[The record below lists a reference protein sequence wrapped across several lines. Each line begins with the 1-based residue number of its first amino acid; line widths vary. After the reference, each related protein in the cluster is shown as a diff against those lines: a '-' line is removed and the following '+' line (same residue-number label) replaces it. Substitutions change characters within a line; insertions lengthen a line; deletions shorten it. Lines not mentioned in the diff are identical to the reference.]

1 MLSCLLYNHECV
13 LLLEHQPKS
22 NTFFMNAQDIKT
34 VKLVINSDQAQQKL
48 DDINK
53 KLETARQKRA
63 EAFERGDGKAL
74 QTYTREIKILE
85 RQAERMQSRAQT
97 VEKVLKNLDK
107 ATPKELKKTIKEL
120 NRELENGNVERGSE
134 QWKTLTRTLAKA
146 RAELDKI
153 NSEMKVA
160 KENEETGLAAFGK
173 KWVGITNIVNTVSQA
188 FESAL
193 DSMQGYV
200 EEFAEM
206 DEHLANVTKYT
217 GMSREEVEELNE
229 AFKRMD
235 TRTSRAALNDLAA
248 DAGRLG
254 IQSKQQVLDFV
265 DAANVLNVALGED
278 LGEDAV
284 KNIGKLAQLFGDSES
299 MGLKQAM
306 LATGSTINELAQS
319 SSANEGYIM
328 DFTARLSGM
337 ARQAGMTQAQV
348 MGLAS
353 VMDQSMVNAE
363 EGSTALNRLIQ
374 ELYTKPAQM
383 AKAVGLD
390 VKKFTTLVKQDA
402 NAALLEFASAAQKLG
417 GMDAL
422 APRMA
427 ELQLTGVGVT
437 KVITSLANNLELVR
451 NTQLQATEAFSQ
463 ADSVQKEYD
472 KANNTTQAQ
481 LEKSKQ
487 KLADLRTELGEK
499 LMPVFTTA
507 TNGLTAFLQ
516 ALMAVGTYAAKN
528 IGAVSSLAFSI
539 ATYTA
544 VAKAGTIAETA
555 KNTAIALGTRIAAT
569 ARAAGLMLT
578 ASYAKLTGNAV
589 LLRAAQMKLNATMLA
604 NPYAA
609 VLAAVVAVIGAV
621 YLLASRTKELT
632 REQRLQKEIQADNLE
647 LEKQGTE
654 ATAKTQN
661 KIKLLT
667 AIVHDNTRSLA
678 ERKKA
683 INALQQIAPQYQA
696 EINEEGRITRE
707 NTKALTDYIEQLKKK
722 AIAQAAIAKT
732 DELTG
737 QLLDL
742 EMSRDRRRNA
752 VSIRKKRLN
761 DFIANNPELKH
772 FAGMSAENILR
783 QNTPGTFTPYGT
795 SLQMPG
801 TFQELHKLAVQLKEA
816 EGWVDEQTQNIAD
829 VNKRIQTVN
838 KKAHEMGATVET
850 ITNKTVID
858 EPVVNTSGDSG
869 TAGTDTNHTNNTP
882 SKADALK
889 NNAERDLLMA
899 EVDYKIGLTIYA
911 EYQKKKY
918 DIELKLATDL
928 RDLHQK
934 NSTEWLKA
942 EKQRLEVEA
951 DYKQEAHKQNL
962 STLEAAKTKEEAA
975 LKNQYIAGKISL
987 ENYEQQKT
995 EITLKHLALR
1005 IEAERKQGADKK
1017 LLQELEQQYDELQ
1030 NADKLQ
1036 RQNEFW
1042 QKVQQLQAEHLKKSA
1057 EEQQHTEESIANEAF
1072 KRGLLSEEEYQQA
1085 IQSIRDK
1092 YSKKQETGNTES
1104 ELGGTMDAMSTSL
1117 VRTFEAFARLDERI
1131 RSGKASWQDWAS
1143 VGVAALQTVSAVMS
1157 SVSQLYQA
1165 QQSAEEAKINA
1176 KYEAEIERAGKNSKK
1191 QKKLEEKKQAELAKV
1206 KSKYA
1211 KKQMVMELAQAV
1223 AQTAVAA
1230 INAYASASK
1239 VNWLLGPIAAS
1250 MALAAGSIQI
1260 AAIKKQ
1266 HEAQDQG
1273 YYEGGFTG
1281 GNHFRREAG
1290 VVHEGEFVANHQAV
1304 RNPAILPVLNLIDQ
1318 AQRTNRVASLTAA
1331 DVSRAIT
1338 APSISAS
1345 AVTAADNKPTV
1356 TVVDT
1361 AQPRTAEALEK
1372 LTAQIDEGITAV
1384 VTIDGPNGFARQWKK
1399 YNKLVKL

>member
-1 MLSCLLYNHECV
+1 
-13 LLLEHQPKS
+13 
-22 NTFFMNAQDIKT
+22 MNAQDIKT

-63 EAFERGDGKAL
+63 EAFERGDAKAL
-74 QTYTREIKILE
+74 QTYTREVKNLE
-85 RQAERMQSRAQT
+85 RQAKRMQSRAQT

-107 ATPKELKKTIKEL
+107 ATPKELKETIKEI
-120 NRELENGNVERGSE
+120 NKELESGNVERGSD
-134 QWKTLTRTLAKA
+134 QWKTLTRALTEARTELNKISEETKA
-146 RAELDKI
+146 AEIGLDKWG
-153 NSEMKVA
+153 N
-160 KENEETGLAAFGK
+160 
-173 KWVGITNIVNTVSQA
+173 KWVGFSTIITYAKDILSNALNT
-188 FESAL
+188 
-193 DSMQGYV
+193 MQGYV

-374 ELYTKPAQM
+374 ELYTKPAEM

-451 NTQLQATEAFSQ
+451 NTQLQATEAFAQ

-516 ALMAVGTYAAKN
+516 TLMAVGTFTAQNIKSIGMLTLSVLSYTASIKICTAIETTKN
-528 IGAVSSLAFSI
+528 IAVSMFSR
-539 ATYTA
+539 A
-544 VAKAGTIAETA
+544 
-555 KNTAIALGTRIAAT
+555 AAT
-569 ARAAGLMLT
+569 VRAAGLMLT

-632 REQRLQKEIQADNLE
+632 REQRLQKEIQADSLE

-696 EINEEGRITRE
+696 EINEEGRIMRE

-752 VSIRKKRLN
+752 VSIRKVVIEVGYDK
-761 DFIANNPELKH
+761 ELSIH
-772 FAGMSAENILR
+772 PFA
-783 QNTPGTFTPYGT
+783 YGLT
-795 SLQMPG
+795 
-801 TFQELHKLAVQLKEA
+801 EAVQ
-816 EGWVDEQTQNIAD
+816 
-829 VNKRIQTVN
+829 
-838 KKAHEMGATVET
+838 
-850 ITNKTVID
+850 
-858 EPVVNTSGDSG
+858 
-869 TAGTDTNHTNNTP
+869 
-882 SKADALK
+882 
-889 NNAERDLLMA
+889 
-899 EVDYKIGLTIYA
+899 
-911 EYQKKKY
+911 
-918 DIELKLATDL
+918 
-928 RDLHQK
+928 
-934 NSTEWLKA
+934 
-942 EKQRLEVEA
+942 
-951 DYKQEAHKQNL
+951 KQE
-962 STLEAAKTKEEAA
+962 KT
-975 LKNQYIAGKISL
+975 GC
-987 ENYEQQKT
+987 
-995 EITLKHLALR
+995 
-1005 IEAERKQGADKK
+1005 
-1017 LLQELEQQYDELQ
+1017 
-1030 NADKLQ
+1030 
-1036 RQNEFW
+1036 
-1042 QKVQQLQAEHLKKSA
+1042 
-1057 EEQQHTEESIANEAF
+1057 
-1072 KRGLLSEEEYQQA
+1072 
-1085 IQSIRDK
+1085 
-1092 YSKKQETGNTES
+1092 
-1104 ELGGTMDAMSTSL
+1104 GGDGHQ
-1117 VRTFEAFARLDERI
+1117 I
-1131 RSGKASWQDWAS
+1131 
-1143 VGVAALQTVSAVMS
+1143 
-1157 SVSQLYQA
+1157 
-1165 QQSAEEAKINA
+1165 I
-1176 KYEAEIERAGKNSKK
+1176 
-1191 QKKLEEKKQAELAKV
+1191 V
-1206 KSKYA
+1206 KWY
-1211 KKQMVMELAQAV
+1211 
-1223 AQTAVAA
+1223 
-1230 INAYASASK
+1230 
-1239 VNWLLGPIAAS
+1239 
-1250 MALAAGSIQI
+1250 
-1260 AAIKKQ
+1260 
-1266 HEAQDQG
+1266 HD
-1273 YYEGGFTG
+1273 
-1281 GNHFRREAG
+1281 
-1290 VVHEGEFVANHQAV
+1290 
-1304 RNPAILPVLNLIDQ
+1304 
-1318 AQRTNRVASLTAA
+1318 
-1331 DVSRAIT
+1331 DV
-1338 APSISAS
+1338 
-1345 AVTAADNKPTV
+1345 
-1356 TVVDT
+1356 
-1361 AQPRTAEALEK
+1361 
-1372 LTAQIDEGITAV
+1372 
-1384 VTIDGPNGFARQWKK
+1384 
-1399 YNKLVKL
+1399 

>member
-1 MLSCLLYNHECV
+1 
-13 LLLEHQPKS
+13 
-22 NTFFMNAQDIKT
+22 MNAQDIKT

-63 EAFERGDGKAL
+63 EAFERGDAKAL
-74 QTYTREIKILE
+74 QTYTREVKNLE
-85 RQAERMQSRAQT
+85 RQAKRMQSRAQT

-107 ATPKELKKTIKEL
+107 ATPKELKETIKEI
-120 NRELENGNVERGSE
+120 NKELESGNVERGSD
-134 QWKTLTRTLAKA
+134 QWKTLTRALTEARTELNKISEETKA
-146 RAELDKI
+146 AEIGLDKWG
-153 NSEMKVA
+153 N
-160 KENEETGLAAFGK
+160 
-173 KWVGITNIVNTVSQA
+173 KWVGFSTIITYAKDILSNALNT
-188 FESAL
+188 
-193 DSMQGYV
+193 MQGYV

-278 LGEDAV
+278 LGEGAV
-284 KNIGKLAQLFGDSES
+284 KNIGKLAQLFGDSER

-374 ELYTKPAQM
+374 ELYTKPAEM

-516 ALMAVGTYAAKN
+516 ALMAVGTFAAQNIESIGMLTLSVLSYTASIKICTAIETTKN
-528 IGAVSSLAFSI
+528 IAVSMFSR
-539 ATYTA
+539 A
-544 VAKAGTIAETA
+544 
-555 KNTAIALGTRIAAT
+555 AAT
-569 ARAAGLMLT
+569 VRAAGLMLT

-632 REQRLQKEIQADNLE
+632 REQRLQKEIQADSLE
-647 LEKQGTE
+647 LEKQGAE

-683 INALQQIAPQYQA
+683 IHALQQIAPQYQA

-801 TFQELHKLAVQLKEA
+801 KYQELHKLAVQLKEA

-850 ITNKTVID
+850 ITNKTID

-869 TAGTDTNHTNNTP
+869 TAGTTTNHTNNTP
-882 SKADALK
+882 SKADVLK

-899 EVDYKIGLTIYA
+899 EVDYKIGLSTYA

-942 EKQRLEVEA
+942 EKQRLEVEV

-1092 YSKKQETGNTES
+1092 YSKKQETGNAES

-1131 RSGKASWQDWAS
+1131 RSGKASWQNWAS

-1266 HEAQDQG
+1266 HEAQAQG

-1281 GNHFRREAG
+1281 GNHYRREAG

-1318 AQRTNRVASLTAA
+1318 AQRTNRVASLTAS

>member
-1 MLSCLLYNHECV
+1 
-13 LLLEHQPKS
+13 
-22 NTFFMNAQDIKT
+22 MNAQDIKT

-63 EAFERGDGKAL
+63 EAFERGDAKAL
-74 QTYTREIKILE
+74 QTYTREVKNLE
-85 RQAERMQSRAQT
+85 RQAKRMQSRAQT

-107 ATPKELKKTIKEL
+107 ATPKELKETIKEI
-120 NRELENGNVERGSE
+120 NKELESGNVERGSD
-134 QWKTLTRTLAKA
+134 QWKTLTRALTEARTELNKISEETKA
-146 RAELDKI
+146 AEIGLDKWG
-153 NSEMKVA
+153 N
-160 KENEETGLAAFGK
+160 
-173 KWVGITNIVNTVSQA
+173 KWVGFSTIITYAKDILSNALNT
-188 FESAL
+188 
-193 DSMQGYV
+193 MQGYV

-278 LGEDAV
+278 LGEGAV
-284 KNIGKLAQLFGDSES
+284 KNIGKLAQLFGDSER

-374 ELYTKPAQM
+374 ELYTKPAEM

-451 NTQLQATEAFSQ
+451 NTQLQATEAFAQ

-516 ALMAVGTYAAKN
+516 ALMAVGTYAVQN

-539 ATYTA
+539 ATYTT

-555 KNTAIALGTRIAAT
+555 KNTDIALGTRIAAT

-632 REQRLQKEIQADNLE
+632 REQRLQKEIQADSLE
-647 LEKQGTE
+647 LEKQGAE

-683 INALQQIAPQYQA
+683 IHALQQIAPQYQA

-752 VSIRKKRLN
+752 VSIRKVVIEVGYDK
-761 DFIANNPELKH
+761 ELSIH
-772 FAGMSAENILR
+772 PFA
-783 QNTPGTFTPYGT
+783 YGLT
-795 SLQMPG
+795 
-801 TFQELHKLAVQLKEA
+801 EAVQ
-816 EGWVDEQTQNIAD
+816 
-829 VNKRIQTVN
+829 
-838 KKAHEMGATVET
+838 
-850 ITNKTVID
+850 
-858 EPVVNTSGDSG
+858 
-869 TAGTDTNHTNNTP
+869 
-882 SKADALK
+882 
-889 NNAERDLLMA
+889 
-899 EVDYKIGLTIYA
+899 
-911 EYQKKKY
+911 
-918 DIELKLATDL
+918 
-928 RDLHQK
+928 
-934 NSTEWLKA
+934 
-942 EKQRLEVEA
+942 
-951 DYKQEAHKQNL
+951 KQE
-962 STLEAAKTKEEAA
+962 KT
-975 LKNQYIAGKISL
+975 GC
-987 ENYEQQKT
+987 
-995 EITLKHLALR
+995 
-1005 IEAERKQGADKK
+1005 
-1017 LLQELEQQYDELQ
+1017 
-1030 NADKLQ
+1030 
-1036 RQNEFW
+1036 
-1042 QKVQQLQAEHLKKSA
+1042 
-1057 EEQQHTEESIANEAF
+1057 
-1072 KRGLLSEEEYQQA
+1072 
-1085 IQSIRDK
+1085 
-1092 YSKKQETGNTES
+1092 
-1104 ELGGTMDAMSTSL
+1104 GGDGHQ
-1117 VRTFEAFARLDERI
+1117 I
-1131 RSGKASWQDWAS
+1131 
-1143 VGVAALQTVSAVMS
+1143 
-1157 SVSQLYQA
+1157 
-1165 QQSAEEAKINA
+1165 I
-1176 KYEAEIERAGKNSKK
+1176 
-1191 QKKLEEKKQAELAKV
+1191 V
-1206 KSKYA
+1206 KWY
-1211 KKQMVMELAQAV
+1211 
-1223 AQTAVAA
+1223 
-1230 INAYASASK
+1230 
-1239 VNWLLGPIAAS
+1239 
-1250 MALAAGSIQI
+1250 
-1260 AAIKKQ
+1260 
-1266 HEAQDQG
+1266 HD
-1273 YYEGGFTG
+1273 
-1281 GNHFRREAG
+1281 
-1290 VVHEGEFVANHQAV
+1290 
-1304 RNPAILPVLNLIDQ
+1304 
-1318 AQRTNRVASLTAA
+1318 
-1331 DVSRAIT
+1331 DV
-1338 APSISAS
+1338 
-1345 AVTAADNKPTV
+1345 
-1356 TVVDT
+1356 
-1361 AQPRTAEALEK
+1361 
-1372 LTAQIDEGITAV
+1372 
-1384 VTIDGPNGFARQWKK
+1384 
-1399 YNKLVKL
+1399 

>member
-1 MLSCLLYNHECV
+1 
-13 LLLEHQPKS
+13 
-22 NTFFMNAQDIKT
+22 MNAQDIKT

-74 QTYTREIKILE
+74 QTYTREVKNLE

-97 VEKVLKNLDK
+97 VGKVLKSLDK

-120 NRELENGNVERGSE
+120 NRELENSNVERGSE
-134 QWKTLTRTLAKA
+134 QWKTLTRALAEA
-146 RAELDKI
+146 RSELTKI
-153 NSEMKVA
+153 
-160 KENEETGLAAFGK
+160 KEESKSSGK
-173 KWVGITNIVNTVSQA
+173 IVSDWGNRWVGFSTIVAYAKDTLSNALNI
-188 FESAL
+188 
-193 DSMQGYV
+193 MQGYV

-254 IQSKQQVLDFV
+254 IQSKQQMLDFV

-278 LGEDAV
+278 LGEGAV
-284 KNIGKLAQLFGDSES
+284 KNIGKLAQLFGDSER

-374 ELYTKPAQM
+374 ELYTKPAEM

-516 ALMAVGTYAAKN
+516 ALMTVGTYAVQN

-632 REQRLQKEIQADNLE
+632 REERLQKEIQADSLE

-752 VSIRKKRLN
+752 VSIRKVVIEVGYDK
-761 DFIANNPELKH
+761 ELSIH
-772 FAGMSAENILR
+772 PFA
-783 QNTPGTFTPYGT
+783 YGLT
-795 SLQMPG
+795 
-801 TFQELHKLAVQLKEA
+801 EAVQ
-816 EGWVDEQTQNIAD
+816 
-829 VNKRIQTVN
+829 
-838 KKAHEMGATVET
+838 
-850 ITNKTVID
+850 
-858 EPVVNTSGDSG
+858 
-869 TAGTDTNHTNNTP
+869 
-882 SKADALK
+882 
-889 NNAERDLLMA
+889 
-899 EVDYKIGLTIYA
+899 
-911 EYQKKKY
+911 
-918 DIELKLATDL
+918 
-928 RDLHQK
+928 
-934 NSTEWLKA
+934 
-942 EKQRLEVEA
+942 
-951 DYKQEAHKQNL
+951 KQE
-962 STLEAAKTKEEAA
+962 KT
-975 LKNQYIAGKISL
+975 GC
-987 ENYEQQKT
+987 
-995 EITLKHLALR
+995 
-1005 IEAERKQGADKK
+1005 
-1017 LLQELEQQYDELQ
+1017 
-1030 NADKLQ
+1030 
-1036 RQNEFW
+1036 
-1042 QKVQQLQAEHLKKSA
+1042 
-1057 EEQQHTEESIANEAF
+1057 
-1072 KRGLLSEEEYQQA
+1072 
-1085 IQSIRDK
+1085 
-1092 YSKKQETGNTES
+1092 
-1104 ELGGTMDAMSTSL
+1104 GGDGHQ
-1117 VRTFEAFARLDERI
+1117 I
-1131 RSGKASWQDWAS
+1131 
-1143 VGVAALQTVSAVMS
+1143 
-1157 SVSQLYQA
+1157 
-1165 QQSAEEAKINA
+1165 I
-1176 KYEAEIERAGKNSKK
+1176 
-1191 QKKLEEKKQAELAKV
+1191 V
-1206 KSKYA
+1206 KWY
-1211 KKQMVMELAQAV
+1211 
-1223 AQTAVAA
+1223 
-1230 INAYASASK
+1230 
-1239 VNWLLGPIAAS
+1239 
-1250 MALAAGSIQI
+1250 
-1260 AAIKKQ
+1260 
-1266 HEAQDQG
+1266 HD
-1273 YYEGGFTG
+1273 
-1281 GNHFRREAG
+1281 
-1290 VVHEGEFVANHQAV
+1290 
-1304 RNPAILPVLNLIDQ
+1304 D
-1318 AQRTNRVASLTAA
+1318 
-1331 DVSRAIT
+1331 D
-1338 APSISAS
+1338 
-1345 AVTAADNKPTV
+1345 
-1356 TVVDT
+1356 
-1361 AQPRTAEALEK
+1361 
-1372 LTAQIDEGITAV
+1372 
-1384 VTIDGPNGFARQWKK
+1384 
-1399 YNKLVKL
+1399 

>member
-1 MLSCLLYNHECV
+1 
-13 LLLEHQPKS
+13 
-22 NTFFMNAQDIKT
+22 MNAHDIKT

-53 KLETARQKRA
+53 RLETARQKRA

-74 QTYTREIKILE
+74 QTYTREVKKLE
-85 RQAERMQSRAQT
+85 QQAERMQSRAQT

-107 ATPKELKKTIKEL
+107 ATPKELKKTIKEI
-120 NRELENGNVERGSE
+120 NKELESGSVERGSE
-134 QWKTLTRTLAKA
+134 QWKTLTRALTEAKT
-146 RAELDKI
+146 ELKKI
-153 NSEMKVA
+153 K
-160 KENEETGLAAFGK
+160 EETNAVKIGIDEWGNN
-173 KWVGITNIVNTVSQA
+173 WVGFSTIITYVNDA
-188 FESAL
+188 FSNAL
-193 DSMQGYV
+193 NAMQGYV

-278 LGEDAV
+278 LGEGAV
-284 KNIGKLAQLFGDSES
+284 KNIGKLAQLFGDSER

-374 ELYTKPAQM
+374 ELYTKPAEM

-451 NTQLQATEAFSQ
+451 NTQLQATEAFAQ

-516 ALMAVGTYAAKN
+516 ALMTVGTYAVQN

-632 REQRLQKEIQADNLE
+632 REQRLQKEIQADSLE
-647 LEKQGTE
+647 LEKQGAE

-683 INALQQIAPQYQA
+683 IHALQQIAPQYQA

-752 VSIRKKRLN
+752 VSIRKVVIEVGYDK
-761 DFIANNPELKH
+761 ELSIH
-772 FAGMSAENILR
+772 PFA
-783 QNTPGTFTPYGT
+783 YGLT
-795 SLQMPG
+795 
-801 TFQELHKLAVQLKEA
+801 EAVQ
-816 EGWVDEQTQNIAD
+816 
-829 VNKRIQTVN
+829 
-838 KKAHEMGATVET
+838 
-850 ITNKTVID
+850 
-858 EPVVNTSGDSG
+858 
-869 TAGTDTNHTNNTP
+869 
-882 SKADALK
+882 
-889 NNAERDLLMA
+889 
-899 EVDYKIGLTIYA
+899 
-911 EYQKKKY
+911 
-918 DIELKLATDL
+918 
-928 RDLHQK
+928 
-934 NSTEWLKA
+934 
-942 EKQRLEVEA
+942 
-951 DYKQEAHKQNL
+951 KQE
-962 STLEAAKTKEEAA
+962 KT
-975 LKNQYIAGKISL
+975 GC
-987 ENYEQQKT
+987 
-995 EITLKHLALR
+995 
-1005 IEAERKQGADKK
+1005 
-1017 LLQELEQQYDELQ
+1017 
-1030 NADKLQ
+1030 
-1036 RQNEFW
+1036 
-1042 QKVQQLQAEHLKKSA
+1042 
-1057 EEQQHTEESIANEAF
+1057 
-1072 KRGLLSEEEYQQA
+1072 
-1085 IQSIRDK
+1085 
-1092 YSKKQETGNTES
+1092 
-1104 ELGGTMDAMSTSL
+1104 GGDGHQ
-1117 VRTFEAFARLDERI
+1117 I
-1131 RSGKASWQDWAS
+1131 
-1143 VGVAALQTVSAVMS
+1143 
-1157 SVSQLYQA
+1157 
-1165 QQSAEEAKINA
+1165 I
-1176 KYEAEIERAGKNSKK
+1176 
-1191 QKKLEEKKQAELAKV
+1191 V
-1206 KSKYA
+1206 KWY
-1211 KKQMVMELAQAV
+1211 
-1223 AQTAVAA
+1223 
-1230 INAYASASK
+1230 
-1239 VNWLLGPIAAS
+1239 
-1250 MALAAGSIQI
+1250 
-1260 AAIKKQ
+1260 
-1266 HEAQDQG
+1266 HD
-1273 YYEGGFTG
+1273 
-1281 GNHFRREAG
+1281 
-1290 VVHEGEFVANHQAV
+1290 
-1304 RNPAILPVLNLIDQ
+1304 D
-1318 AQRTNRVASLTAA
+1318 
-1331 DVSRAIT
+1331 D
-1338 APSISAS
+1338 
-1345 AVTAADNKPTV
+1345 
-1356 TVVDT
+1356 
-1361 AQPRTAEALEK
+1361 
-1372 LTAQIDEGITAV
+1372 
-1384 VTIDGPNGFARQWKK
+1384 
-1399 YNKLVKL
+1399 

>member
-1 MLSCLLYNHECV
+1 M
-13 LLLEHQPKS
+13 
-22 NTFFMNAQDIKT
+22 FFMNAHDIKT

-53 KLETARQKRA
+53 RLETARQKRA

-74 QTYTREIKILE
+74 QTYTREVKKLE
-85 RQAERMQSRAQT
+85 QQAERMQSRAQT

-107 ATPKELKKTIKEL
+107 ATPKELKKTIKEI
-120 NRELENGNVERGSE
+120 NKELESGSVERGSE
-134 QWKTLTRTLAKA
+134 QWKTLTRALTEAKT
-146 RAELDKI
+146 ELKKI
-153 NSEMKVA
+153 K
-160 KENEETGLAAFGK
+160 EETNAVKIGIDEWGNN
-173 KWVGITNIVNTVSQA
+173 WVGFSTIITYVNDA
-188 FESAL
+188 FSNAL
-193 DSMQGYV
+193 NAMQGYV

-278 LGEDAV
+278 LGEGAV
-284 KNIGKLAQLFGDSES
+284 KNIGKLAQLFGDSER

-337 ARQAGMTQAQV
+337 AQQAGMTQAQV

-374 ELYTKPAQM
+374 ELYTKPSEM

-516 ALMAVGTYAAKN
+516 ALMAVGTYAAQN
-528 IGAVSSLAFSI
+528 IGAVGSLAFSI

-604 NPYAA
+604 NTYAA

-632 REQRLQKEIQADNLE
+632 REQRLQKEMQADSLE
-647 LEKQGTE
+647 LEKQGAE

-683 INALQQIAPQYQA
+683 IHALQQIAPQYQA

-801 TFQELHKLAVQLKEA
+801 KYQELHKLAVQLKEA

-850 ITNKTVID
+850 ITNKTID

-869 TAGTDTNHTNNTP
+869 TAGTTTNHTNNTP
-882 SKADALK
+882 SKADVLK

-899 EVDYKIGLTIYA
+899 EVDYKIGLSTYA

-942 EKQRLEVEA
+942 EKQRLEVEV

-1092 YSKKQETGNTES
+1092 YSKKQETGNAES

-1131 RSGKASWQDWAS
+1131 RSGKASWQNWAS

-1266 HEAQDQG
+1266 HEAQAQG

-1281 GNHFRREAG
+1281 GNHYRREAG

>member
-1 MLSCLLYNHECV
+1 
-13 LLLEHQPKS
+13 
-22 NTFFMNAQDIKT
+22 MNAHDIKT

-53 KLETARQKRA
+53 RLETARQKRA

-74 QTYTREIKILE
+74 QTYTREVKKLE
-85 RQAERMQSRAQT
+85 QQAERMQSRAQT

-107 ATPKELKKTIKEL
+107 ATPKELKKTIKEI
-120 NRELENGNVERGSE
+120 NKELESGSVERGSE
-134 QWKTLTRTLAKA
+134 QWKTLTRALTEAKT
-146 RAELDKI
+146 ELKKI
-153 NSEMKVA
+153 K
-160 KENEETGLAAFGK
+160 EETNAVKIGIDEWGNN
-173 KWVGITNIVNTVSQA
+173 WVGFSTIITYVNDA
-188 FESAL
+188 FSNAL
-193 DSMQGYV
+193 NAMQGYV
-200 EEFAEM
+200 KEFAEM

-278 LGEDAV
+278 LGEGAV
-284 KNIGKLAQLFGDSES
+284 KNIGKLAQLFGDSER

-374 ELYTKPAQM
+374 ELYTKPAEM

-516 ALMAVGTYAAKN
+516 ALMTVGTYAVQN

-632 REQRLQKEIQADNLE
+632 REQRLQKEIQADSLE
-647 LEKQGTE
+647 LEKQGAE

-683 INALQQIAPQYQA
+683 IHALQQIAPQYQA

-752 VSIRKKRLN
+752 VSIRKVVIEVGYDK
-761 DFIANNPELKH
+761 ELSIH
-772 FAGMSAENILR
+772 PFA
-783 QNTPGTFTPYGT
+783 YGLT
-795 SLQMPG
+795 
-801 TFQELHKLAVQLKEA
+801 EAVQ
-816 EGWVDEQTQNIAD
+816 
-829 VNKRIQTVN
+829 
-838 KKAHEMGATVET
+838 
-850 ITNKTVID
+850 
-858 EPVVNTSGDSG
+858 
-869 TAGTDTNHTNNTP
+869 
-882 SKADALK
+882 
-889 NNAERDLLMA
+889 
-899 EVDYKIGLTIYA
+899 
-911 EYQKKKY
+911 
-918 DIELKLATDL
+918 
-928 RDLHQK
+928 
-934 NSTEWLKA
+934 
-942 EKQRLEVEA
+942 
-951 DYKQEAHKQNL
+951 KQE
-962 STLEAAKTKEEAA
+962 KT
-975 LKNQYIAGKISL
+975 GC
-987 ENYEQQKT
+987 
-995 EITLKHLALR
+995 
-1005 IEAERKQGADKK
+1005 
-1017 LLQELEQQYDELQ
+1017 
-1030 NADKLQ
+1030 
-1036 RQNEFW
+1036 
-1042 QKVQQLQAEHLKKSA
+1042 
-1057 EEQQHTEESIANEAF
+1057 
-1072 KRGLLSEEEYQQA
+1072 
-1085 IQSIRDK
+1085 
-1092 YSKKQETGNTES
+1092 
-1104 ELGGTMDAMSTSL
+1104 GGDGHQ
-1117 VRTFEAFARLDERI
+1117 I
-1131 RSGKASWQDWAS
+1131 
-1143 VGVAALQTVSAVMS
+1143 
-1157 SVSQLYQA
+1157 
-1165 QQSAEEAKINA
+1165 I
-1176 KYEAEIERAGKNSKK
+1176 
-1191 QKKLEEKKQAELAKV
+1191 V
-1206 KSKYA
+1206 KWY
-1211 KKQMVMELAQAV
+1211 
-1223 AQTAVAA
+1223 
-1230 INAYASASK
+1230 
-1239 VNWLLGPIAAS
+1239 
-1250 MALAAGSIQI
+1250 
-1260 AAIKKQ
+1260 
-1266 HEAQDQG
+1266 HD
-1273 YYEGGFTG
+1273 
-1281 GNHFRREAG
+1281 
-1290 VVHEGEFVANHQAV
+1290 
-1304 RNPAILPVLNLIDQ
+1304 D
-1318 AQRTNRVASLTAA
+1318 
-1331 DVSRAIT
+1331 D
-1338 APSISAS
+1338 
-1345 AVTAADNKPTV
+1345 
-1356 TVVDT
+1356 
-1361 AQPRTAEALEK
+1361 
-1372 LTAQIDEGITAV
+1372 
-1384 VTIDGPNGFARQWKK
+1384 
-1399 YNKLVKL
+1399 

>member
-1 MLSCLLYNHECV
+1 
-13 LLLEHQPKS
+13 
-22 NTFFMNAQDIKT
+22 MNAQDIKT

-63 EAFERGDGKAL
+63 EAFERGDAKAL
-74 QTYTREIKILE
+74 QTYTREVKNLE
-85 RQAERMQSRAQT
+85 RQAKRMQSRAQT

-107 ATPKELKKTIKEL
+107 ATPKELKETIKEI
-120 NRELENGNVERGSE
+120 NKELESGNVERGSD
-134 QWKTLTRTLAKA
+134 QWKTLTRALTEARTELNKISEETKA
-146 RAELDKI
+146 AEIGLDKWG
-153 NSEMKVA
+153 N
-160 KENEETGLAAFGK
+160 
-173 KWVGITNIVNTVSQA
+173 KWVGFSTIITYAKDILSNALNT
-188 FESAL
+188 
-193 DSMQGYV
+193 MQGYV

-374 ELYTKPAQM
+374 ELYTKPAEM

-451 NTQLQATEAFSQ
+451 STQLQATEAFSQ

-516 ALMAVGTYAAKN
+516 ALMAVGTFAAQNIESIGMLTLSVLSYTASIKICTAIETTKN
-528 IGAVSSLAFSI
+528 IAVSMFSR
-539 ATYTA
+539 A
-544 VAKAGTIAETA
+544 
-555 KNTAIALGTRIAAT
+555 AAT
-569 ARAAGLMLT
+569 VRAAGLMLT

-632 REQRLQKEIQADNLE
+632 REQRLQKEIQADSLE
-647 LEKQGTE
+647 LEKQGAE

-683 INALQQIAPQYQA
+683 IHALQQIAPQYQA

-772 FAGMSAENILR
+772 FAGMSAENI
-783 QNTPGTFTPYGT
+783 QSQT
-795 SLQMPG
+795 
-801 TFQELHKLAVQLKEA
+801 LH
-816 EGWVDEQTQNIAD
+816 
-829 VNKRIQTVN
+829 
-838 KKAHEMGATVET
+838 
-850 ITNKTVID
+850 
-858 EPVVNTSGDSG
+858 
-869 TAGTDTNHTNNTP
+869 
-882 SKADALK
+882 
-889 NNAERDLLMA
+889 LLP
-899 EVDYKIGLTIYA
+899 
-911 EYQKKKY
+911 
-918 DIELKLATDL
+918 
-928 RDLHQK
+928 
-934 NSTEWLKA
+934 
-942 EKQRLEVEA
+942 KQR
-951 DYKQEAHKQNL
+951 
-962 STLEAAKTKEEAA
+962 
-975 LKNQYIAGKISL
+975 
-987 ENYEQQKT
+987 
-995 EITLKHLALR
+995 
-1005 IEAERKQGADKK
+1005 
-1017 LLQELEQQYDELQ
+1017 
-1030 NADKLQ
+1030 
-1036 RQNEFW
+1036 
-1042 QKVQQLQAEHLKKSA
+1042 
-1057 EEQQHTEESIANEAF
+1057 
-1072 KRGLLSEEEYQQA
+1072 
-1085 IQSIRDK
+1085 
-1092 YSKKQETGNTES
+1092 
-1104 ELGGTMDAMSTSL
+1104 
-1117 VRTFEAFARLDERI
+1117 
-1131 RSGKASWQDWAS
+1131 
-1143 VGVAALQTVSAVMS
+1143 
-1157 SVSQLYQA
+1157 
-1165 QQSAEEAKINA
+1165 
-1176 KYEAEIERAGKNSKK
+1176 
-1191 QKKLEEKKQAELAKV
+1191 
-1206 KSKYA
+1206 
-1211 KKQMVMELAQAV
+1211 
-1223 AQTAVAA
+1223 
-1230 INAYASASK
+1230 
-1239 VNWLLGPIAAS
+1239 P
-1250 MALAAGSIQI
+1250 
-1260 AAIKKQ
+1260 
-1266 HEAQDQG
+1266 
-1273 YYEGGFTG
+1273 
-1281 GNHFRREAG
+1281 
-1290 VVHEGEFVANHQAV
+1290 
-1304 RNPAILPVLNLIDQ
+1304 
-1318 AQRTNRVASLTAA
+1318 
-1331 DVSRAIT
+1331 
-1338 APSISAS
+1338 
-1345 AVTAADNKPTV
+1345 
-1356 TVVDT
+1356 
-1361 AQPRTAEALEK
+1361 
-1372 LTAQIDEGITAV
+1372 
-1384 VTIDGPNGFARQWKK
+1384 
-1399 YNKLVKL
+1399 

>member
-1 MLSCLLYNHECV
+1 
-13 LLLEHQPKS
+13 
-22 NTFFMNAQDIKT
+22 MNAQDFKT

-63 EAFERGDGKAL
+63 EAFERGDAKAL
-74 QTYTREIKILE
+74 QTYTREVKNLE
-85 RQAERMQSRAQT
+85 RQAKRMQSRAQT

-107 ATPKELKKTIKEL
+107 ATPKELKETIKEI
-120 NRELENGNVERGSE
+120 NKELESGNVERGSE
-134 QWKTLTRTLAKA
+134 QWKTLTRALAEARTELNKISEETKA
-146 RAELDKI
+146 AEIGLDKWG
-153 NSEMKVA
+153 N
-160 KENEETGLAAFGK
+160 
-173 KWVGITNIVNTVSQA
+173 KWVGFSTIITYAKDALSNALNT
-188 FESAL
+188 
-193 DSMQGYV
+193 MQGYV

-278 LGEDAV
+278 LGEGAV
-284 KNIGKLAQLFGDSES
+284 KNIGKLAQLFGDSER

-374 ELYTKPAQM
+374 ELYTKPAEM

-390 VKKFTTLVKQDA
+390 VKKFSTLVKQDA
-402 NAALLEFASAAQKLG
+402 NAALLDFASAAQKLG

-451 NTQLQATEAFSQ
+451 NTQLQATEAFAQ

-516 ALMAVGTYAAKN
+516 ALMAVGTFAVQNIGILSTLTISVFSYITAVKIYTVAETTKN
-528 IGAVSSLAFSI
+528 IAVSMFSR
-539 ATYTA
+539 A
-544 VAKAGTIAETA
+544 
-555 KNTAIALGTRIAAT
+555 AAT
-569 ARAAGLMLT
+569 VRAAGLMLT

-632 REQRLQKEIQADNLE
+632 REQRLQKEIQADSME
-647 LEKQGTE
+647 LEKQGAE

-683 INALQQIAPQYQA
+683 IHALQQIAPQYQA

-752 VSIRKKRLN
+752 VSIRKVVIEVGYDK
-761 DFIANNPELKH
+761 ELSIH
-772 FAGMSAENILR
+772 PFA
-783 QNTPGTFTPYGT
+783 YGLT
-795 SLQMPG
+795 
-801 TFQELHKLAVQLKEA
+801 EAVQ
-816 EGWVDEQTQNIAD
+816 
-829 VNKRIQTVN
+829 
-838 KKAHEMGATVET
+838 
-850 ITNKTVID
+850 
-858 EPVVNTSGDSG
+858 
-869 TAGTDTNHTNNTP
+869 
-882 SKADALK
+882 
-889 NNAERDLLMA
+889 
-899 EVDYKIGLTIYA
+899 
-911 EYQKKKY
+911 
-918 DIELKLATDL
+918 
-928 RDLHQK
+928 
-934 NSTEWLKA
+934 
-942 EKQRLEVEA
+942 
-951 DYKQEAHKQNL
+951 KQE
-962 STLEAAKTKEEAA
+962 KT
-975 LKNQYIAGKISL
+975 GC
-987 ENYEQQKT
+987 
-995 EITLKHLALR
+995 
-1005 IEAERKQGADKK
+1005 
-1017 LLQELEQQYDELQ
+1017 
-1030 NADKLQ
+1030 
-1036 RQNEFW
+1036 
-1042 QKVQQLQAEHLKKSA
+1042 
-1057 EEQQHTEESIANEAF
+1057 
-1072 KRGLLSEEEYQQA
+1072 
-1085 IQSIRDK
+1085 
-1092 YSKKQETGNTES
+1092 
-1104 ELGGTMDAMSTSL
+1104 GGDGHQ
-1117 VRTFEAFARLDERI
+1117 I
-1131 RSGKASWQDWAS
+1131 
-1143 VGVAALQTVSAVMS
+1143 
-1157 SVSQLYQA
+1157 
-1165 QQSAEEAKINA
+1165 I
-1176 KYEAEIERAGKNSKK
+1176 
-1191 QKKLEEKKQAELAKV
+1191 V
-1206 KSKYA
+1206 KWY
-1211 KKQMVMELAQAV
+1211 
-1223 AQTAVAA
+1223 
-1230 INAYASASK
+1230 
-1239 VNWLLGPIAAS
+1239 
-1250 MALAAGSIQI
+1250 
-1260 AAIKKQ
+1260 
-1266 HEAQDQG
+1266 HD
-1273 YYEGGFTG
+1273 
-1281 GNHFRREAG
+1281 
-1290 VVHEGEFVANHQAV
+1290 
-1304 RNPAILPVLNLIDQ
+1304 
-1318 AQRTNRVASLTAA
+1318 
-1331 DVSRAIT
+1331 DV
-1338 APSISAS
+1338 
-1345 AVTAADNKPTV
+1345 
-1356 TVVDT
+1356 
-1361 AQPRTAEALEK
+1361 
-1372 LTAQIDEGITAV
+1372 
-1384 VTIDGPNGFARQWKK
+1384 
-1399 YNKLVKL
+1399 

>member
-1 MLSCLLYNHECV
+1 
-13 LLLEHQPKS
+13 
-22 NTFFMNAQDIKT
+22 MNAQDIKT

-63 EAFERGDGKAL
+63 EAFERGDAKAL
-74 QTYTREIKILE
+74 QTYTREVKNLE
-85 RQAERMQSRAQT
+85 RQAKRMQSRAQT

-107 ATPKELKKTIKEL
+107 ATPKELKETIKEI
-120 NRELENGNVERGSE
+120 NKELESGNVERGSE
-134 QWKTLTRTLAKA
+134 QWKTLTRALAEARTELNKISEETKA
-146 RAELDKI
+146 AEIGLDKWG
-153 NSEMKVA
+153 N
-160 KENEETGLAAFGK
+160 
-173 KWVGITNIVNTVSQA
+173 KWVGFSTIITYAKDALSNALNT
-188 FESAL
+188 
-193 DSMQGYV
+193 MQGYV

-284 KNIGKLAQLFGDSES
+284 KNIGKLAQLFGDSER

-374 ELYTKPAQM
+374 ELYTKPAEM

-632 REQRLQKEIQADNLE
+632 REQRLQKEIQADSLE
-647 LEKQGTE
+647 LEKQGAE

-683 INALQQIAPQYQA
+683 IHALQQIAPQYQA

-752 VSIRKKRLN
+752 VSIRKVVIEVGYDK
-761 DFIANNPELKH
+761 ELSIH
-772 FAGMSAENILR
+772 PFA
-783 QNTPGTFTPYGT
+783 YGLT
-795 SLQMPG
+795 
-801 TFQELHKLAVQLKEA
+801 EAVQ
-816 EGWVDEQTQNIAD
+816 
-829 VNKRIQTVN
+829 
-838 KKAHEMGATVET
+838 
-850 ITNKTVID
+850 
-858 EPVVNTSGDSG
+858 
-869 TAGTDTNHTNNTP
+869 
-882 SKADALK
+882 
-889 NNAERDLLMA
+889 
-899 EVDYKIGLTIYA
+899 
-911 EYQKKKY
+911 
-918 DIELKLATDL
+918 
-928 RDLHQK
+928 
-934 NSTEWLKA
+934 
-942 EKQRLEVEA
+942 
-951 DYKQEAHKQNL
+951 KQEK
-962 STLEAAKTKEEAA
+962 
-975 LKNQYIAGKISL
+975 AGCGGDGHQI
-987 ENYEQQKT
+987 
-995 EITLKHLALR
+995 I
-1005 IEAERKQGADKK
+1005 
-1017 LLQELEQQYDELQ
+1017 
-1030 NADKLQ
+1030 
-1036 RQNEFW
+1036 
-1042 QKVQQLQAEHLKKSA
+1042 V
-1057 EEQQHTEESIANEAF
+1057 
-1072 KRGLLSEEEYQQA
+1072 KRYH
-1085 IQSIRDK
+1085 D
-1092 YSKKQETGNTES
+1092 
-1104 ELGGTMDAMSTSL
+1104 
-1117 VRTFEAFARLDERI
+1117 
-1131 RSGKASWQDWAS
+1131 
-1143 VGVAALQTVSAVMS
+1143 
-1157 SVSQLYQA
+1157 
-1165 QQSAEEAKINA
+1165 
-1176 KYEAEIERAGKNSKK
+1176 
-1191 QKKLEEKKQAELAKV
+1191 
-1206 KSKYA
+1206 
-1211 KKQMVMELAQAV
+1211 
-1223 AQTAVAA
+1223 
-1230 INAYASASK
+1230 
-1239 VNWLLGPIAAS
+1239 
-1250 MALAAGSIQI
+1250 
-1260 AAIKKQ
+1260 
-1266 HEAQDQG
+1266 
-1273 YYEGGFTG
+1273 
-1281 GNHFRREAG
+1281 
-1290 VVHEGEFVANHQAV
+1290 
-1304 RNPAILPVLNLIDQ
+1304 
-1318 AQRTNRVASLTAA
+1318 
-1331 DVSRAIT
+1331 DV
-1338 APSISAS
+1338 
-1345 AVTAADNKPTV
+1345 
-1356 TVVDT
+1356 
-1361 AQPRTAEALEK
+1361 
-1372 LTAQIDEGITAV
+1372 
-1384 VTIDGPNGFARQWKK
+1384 
-1399 YNKLVKL
+1399 

>member
-1 MLSCLLYNHECV
+1 
-13 LLLEHQPKS
+13 
-22 NTFFMNAQDIKT
+22 MNAQDIKT
-34 VKLVINSDQAQQKL
+34 VKLIINSDQAQQKL

-63 EAFERGDGKAL
+63 EAFERGDAKAL
-74 QTYTREIKILE
+74 QTYTREVKNLE
-85 RQAERMQSRAQT
+85 RQAKRMQSRAQT

-107 ATPKELKKTIKEL
+107 ATPKELKETIKEI
-120 NRELENGNVERGSE
+120 NKELESGNVERGSD
-134 QWKTLTRTLAKA
+134 QWKTLTRALTEARTELNKISEETKA
-146 RAELDKI
+146 AEIGLDKWG
-153 NSEMKVA
+153 N
-160 KENEETGLAAFGK
+160 
-173 KWVGITNIVNTVSQA
+173 KWVGFSTIITYAKDILSNALNT
-188 FESAL
+188 
-193 DSMQGYV
+193 MQGYV

-374 ELYTKPAQM
+374 ELYTKPAEM

-451 NTQLQATEAFSQ
+451 STQLQATEAFSQ

-516 ALMAVGTYAAKN
+516 ALMAVGTFAAQNIESIGMLTLSVLSYTASIKICTAIETTKN
-528 IGAVSSLAFSI
+528 IAVSMFSR
-539 ATYTA
+539 A
-544 VAKAGTIAETA
+544 
-555 KNTAIALGTRIAAT
+555 AAT
-569 ARAAGLMLT
+569 VRAAGLMLT

-632 REQRLQKEIQADNLE
+632 REQRLQKEIQADSLE
-647 LEKQGTE
+647 LEKQGAE

-683 INALQQIAPQYQA
+683 IHALQQIAPQYQA

-752 VSIRKKRLN
+752 VSIRKVVIEVGYDK
-761 DFIANNPELKH
+761 ELSIH
-772 FAGMSAENILR
+772 PFA
-783 QNTPGTFTPYGT
+783 YGLT
-795 SLQMPG
+795 
-801 TFQELHKLAVQLKEA
+801 EAVQ
-816 EGWVDEQTQNIAD
+816 
-829 VNKRIQTVN
+829 
-838 KKAHEMGATVET
+838 
-850 ITNKTVID
+850 
-858 EPVVNTSGDSG
+858 
-869 TAGTDTNHTNNTP
+869 
-882 SKADALK
+882 
-889 NNAERDLLMA
+889 
-899 EVDYKIGLTIYA
+899 
-911 EYQKKKY
+911 
-918 DIELKLATDL
+918 
-928 RDLHQK
+928 
-934 NSTEWLKA
+934 
-942 EKQRLEVEA
+942 
-951 DYKQEAHKQNL
+951 KQE
-962 STLEAAKTKEEAA
+962 KT
-975 LKNQYIAGKISL
+975 GC
-987 ENYEQQKT
+987 
-995 EITLKHLALR
+995 
-1005 IEAERKQGADKK
+1005 
-1017 LLQELEQQYDELQ
+1017 
-1030 NADKLQ
+1030 
-1036 RQNEFW
+1036 
-1042 QKVQQLQAEHLKKSA
+1042 
-1057 EEQQHTEESIANEAF
+1057 
-1072 KRGLLSEEEYQQA
+1072 
-1085 IQSIRDK
+1085 
-1092 YSKKQETGNTES
+1092 
-1104 ELGGTMDAMSTSL
+1104 GGDGHQ
-1117 VRTFEAFARLDERI
+1117 I
-1131 RSGKASWQDWAS
+1131 
-1143 VGVAALQTVSAVMS
+1143 
-1157 SVSQLYQA
+1157 
-1165 QQSAEEAKINA
+1165 I
-1176 KYEAEIERAGKNSKK
+1176 
-1191 QKKLEEKKQAELAKV
+1191 V
-1206 KSKYA
+1206 KWY
-1211 KKQMVMELAQAV
+1211 
-1223 AQTAVAA
+1223 
-1230 INAYASASK
+1230 
-1239 VNWLLGPIAAS
+1239 
-1250 MALAAGSIQI
+1250 
-1260 AAIKKQ
+1260 
-1266 HEAQDQG
+1266 HD
-1273 YYEGGFTG
+1273 
-1281 GNHFRREAG
+1281 
-1290 VVHEGEFVANHQAV
+1290 
-1304 RNPAILPVLNLIDQ
+1304 
-1318 AQRTNRVASLTAA
+1318 
-1331 DVSRAIT
+1331 DV
-1338 APSISAS
+1338 
-1345 AVTAADNKPTV
+1345 
-1356 TVVDT
+1356 
-1361 AQPRTAEALEK
+1361 
-1372 LTAQIDEGITAV
+1372 
-1384 VTIDGPNGFARQWKK
+1384 
-1399 YNKLVKL
+1399 

>member
-1 MLSCLLYNHECV
+1 
-13 LLLEHQPKS
+13 
-22 NTFFMNAQDIKT
+22 MNAQDIKT

-63 EAFERGDGKAL
+63 EAFERGDAKAL
-74 QTYTREIKILE
+74 QTYTREVKNLE
-85 RQAERMQSRAQT
+85 RQAKRMQSRAQT

-107 ATPKELKKTIKEL
+107 ATPKELKETIKEI
-120 NRELENGNVERGSE
+120 NKELESGNVERGSD
-134 QWKTLTRTLAKA
+134 QWKTLTRALTEARTELNKISEETKA
-146 RAELDKI
+146 AEIGLDKWG
-153 NSEMKVA
+153 N
-160 KENEETGLAAFGK
+160 
-173 KWVGITNIVNTVSQA
+173 KWVGFSTIITYAKDILSNALNT
-188 FESAL
+188 
-193 DSMQGYV
+193 MQGYV

-374 ELYTKPAQM
+374 ELYTKPAEM

-451 NTQLQATEAFSQ
+451 NTQLQATEAFAQ

-516 ALMAVGTYAAKN
+516 ALMAVGTYAVQN

-569 ARAAGLMLT
+569 ARATGLMLT

-632 REQRLQKEIQADNLE
+632 REQRLQKEIQADSTE
-647 LEKQGTE
+647 LEKQGAE

-683 INALQQIAPQYQA
+683 IHALQQIAPQYQA

-752 VSIRKKRLN
+752 VSIRKVVIEVGYDK
-761 DFIANNPELKH
+761 ELSIH
-772 FAGMSAENILR
+772 PFA
-783 QNTPGTFTPYGT
+783 YGLT
-795 SLQMPG
+795 
-801 TFQELHKLAVQLKEA
+801 EAVQ
-816 EGWVDEQTQNIAD
+816 
-829 VNKRIQTVN
+829 
-838 KKAHEMGATVET
+838 
-850 ITNKTVID
+850 
-858 EPVVNTSGDSG
+858 
-869 TAGTDTNHTNNTP
+869 
-882 SKADALK
+882 
-889 NNAERDLLMA
+889 
-899 EVDYKIGLTIYA
+899 
-911 EYQKKKY
+911 
-918 DIELKLATDL
+918 
-928 RDLHQK
+928 
-934 NSTEWLKA
+934 
-942 EKQRLEVEA
+942 
-951 DYKQEAHKQNL
+951 KQEK
-962 STLEAAKTKEEAA
+962 
-975 LKNQYIAGKISL
+975 AGCGGDGHQI
-987 ENYEQQKT
+987 
-995 EITLKHLALR
+995 I
-1005 IEAERKQGADKK
+1005 
-1017 LLQELEQQYDELQ
+1017 
-1030 NADKLQ
+1030 
-1036 RQNEFW
+1036 
-1042 QKVQQLQAEHLKKSA
+1042 V
-1057 EEQQHTEESIANEAF
+1057 
-1072 KRGLLSEEEYQQA
+1072 KRYH
-1085 IQSIRDK
+1085 D
-1092 YSKKQETGNTES
+1092 
-1104 ELGGTMDAMSTSL
+1104 
-1117 VRTFEAFARLDERI
+1117 
-1131 RSGKASWQDWAS
+1131 
-1143 VGVAALQTVSAVMS
+1143 
-1157 SVSQLYQA
+1157 
-1165 QQSAEEAKINA
+1165 
-1176 KYEAEIERAGKNSKK
+1176 
-1191 QKKLEEKKQAELAKV
+1191 
-1206 KSKYA
+1206 
-1211 KKQMVMELAQAV
+1211 
-1223 AQTAVAA
+1223 
-1230 INAYASASK
+1230 
-1239 VNWLLGPIAAS
+1239 
-1250 MALAAGSIQI
+1250 
-1260 AAIKKQ
+1260 
-1266 HEAQDQG
+1266 
-1273 YYEGGFTG
+1273 
-1281 GNHFRREAG
+1281 
-1290 VVHEGEFVANHQAV
+1290 
-1304 RNPAILPVLNLIDQ
+1304 
-1318 AQRTNRVASLTAA
+1318 
-1331 DVSRAIT
+1331 DV
-1338 APSISAS
+1338 
-1345 AVTAADNKPTV
+1345 
-1356 TVVDT
+1356 
-1361 AQPRTAEALEK
+1361 
-1372 LTAQIDEGITAV
+1372 
-1384 VTIDGPNGFARQWKK
+1384 
-1399 YNKLVKL
+1399 

>member
-1 MLSCLLYNHECV
+1 
-13 LLLEHQPKS
+13 
-22 NTFFMNAQDIKT
+22 MNAHDIKT

-53 KLETARQKRA
+53 RLETARQKRA

-74 QTYTREIKILE
+74 QTYTREVKKLE
-85 RQAERMQSRAQT
+85 QQAERMQSRAQT
-97 VEKVLKNLDK
+97 VEKVLKDLDK
-107 ATPKELKKTIKEL
+107 ATPKELKKTIKEI
-120 NRELENGNVERGSE
+120 NKELESGSVERGSE
-134 QWKTLTRTLAKA
+134 QWKTLTRALTEAKT
-146 RAELDKI
+146 ELKKI
-153 NSEMKVA
+153 K
-160 KENEETGLAAFGK
+160 EETNAVKIGIDEWGNN
-173 KWVGITNIVNTVSQA
+173 WVGFSTIITYVNDA
-188 FESAL
+188 FSNAL
-193 DSMQGYV
+193 NAMQGYV

-278 LGEDAV
+278 LGEGAV
-284 KNIGKLAQLFGDSES
+284 KNIGKLAQLFGDSER

-374 ELYTKPAQM
+374 ELYTKPAEM

-516 ALMAVGTYAAKN
+516 ALMTVGTYAVQN

-632 REQRLQKEIQADNLE
+632 REQRLQKEIQADSME
-647 LEKQGTE
+647 LEKQGAE

-683 INALQQIAPQYQA
+683 IHALQQIAPQYQA

-752 VSIRKKRLN
+752 VSIRKVVIEVGYDK
-761 DFIANNPELKH
+761 ELSIH
-772 FAGMSAENILR
+772 PFA
-783 QNTPGTFTPYGT
+783 YGLT
-795 SLQMPG
+795 
-801 TFQELHKLAVQLKEA
+801 EAVQ
-816 EGWVDEQTQNIAD
+816 
-829 VNKRIQTVN
+829 
-838 KKAHEMGATVET
+838 
-850 ITNKTVID
+850 
-858 EPVVNTSGDSG
+858 
-869 TAGTDTNHTNNTP
+869 
-882 SKADALK
+882 
-889 NNAERDLLMA
+889 
-899 EVDYKIGLTIYA
+899 
-911 EYQKKKY
+911 
-918 DIELKLATDL
+918 
-928 RDLHQK
+928 
-934 NSTEWLKA
+934 
-942 EKQRLEVEA
+942 
-951 DYKQEAHKQNL
+951 KQE
-962 STLEAAKTKEEAA
+962 KT
-975 LKNQYIAGKISL
+975 GC
-987 ENYEQQKT
+987 
-995 EITLKHLALR
+995 
-1005 IEAERKQGADKK
+1005 
-1017 LLQELEQQYDELQ
+1017 
-1030 NADKLQ
+1030 
-1036 RQNEFW
+1036 
-1042 QKVQQLQAEHLKKSA
+1042 
-1057 EEQQHTEESIANEAF
+1057 
-1072 KRGLLSEEEYQQA
+1072 
-1085 IQSIRDK
+1085 
-1092 YSKKQETGNTES
+1092 
-1104 ELGGTMDAMSTSL
+1104 GGDGHQ
-1117 VRTFEAFARLDERI
+1117 I
-1131 RSGKASWQDWAS
+1131 
-1143 VGVAALQTVSAVMS
+1143 
-1157 SVSQLYQA
+1157 
-1165 QQSAEEAKINA
+1165 I
-1176 KYEAEIERAGKNSKK
+1176 
-1191 QKKLEEKKQAELAKV
+1191 V
-1206 KSKYA
+1206 KWY
-1211 KKQMVMELAQAV
+1211 
-1223 AQTAVAA
+1223 
-1230 INAYASASK
+1230 
-1239 VNWLLGPIAAS
+1239 
-1250 MALAAGSIQI
+1250 
-1260 AAIKKQ
+1260 
-1266 HEAQDQG
+1266 HD
-1273 YYEGGFTG
+1273 
-1281 GNHFRREAG
+1281 
-1290 VVHEGEFVANHQAV
+1290 
-1304 RNPAILPVLNLIDQ
+1304 D
-1318 AQRTNRVASLTAA
+1318 
-1331 DVSRAIT
+1331 D
-1338 APSISAS
+1338 
-1345 AVTAADNKPTV
+1345 
-1356 TVVDT
+1356 
-1361 AQPRTAEALEK
+1361 
-1372 LTAQIDEGITAV
+1372 
-1384 VTIDGPNGFARQWKK
+1384 
-1399 YNKLVKL
+1399 

>member
-1 MLSCLLYNHECV
+1 
-13 LLLEHQPKS
+13 
-22 NTFFMNAQDIKT
+22 MNAHDIKT

-53 KLETARQKRA
+53 RLETARQKRA

-74 QTYTREIKILE
+74 QTYTREVKKLE
-85 RQAERMQSRAQT
+85 QQAERMQSRAQT

-107 ATPKELKKTIKEL
+107 ATPKELKKTIKEI
-120 NRELENGNVERGSE
+120 NKELESGSVERGSE
-134 QWKTLTRTLAKA
+134 QWKTLTRALTEAKT
-146 RAELDKI
+146 ELKKI
-153 NSEMKVA
+153 K
-160 KENEETGLAAFGK
+160 EETNAVKIGIDEWGNN
-173 KWVGITNIVNTVSQA
+173 WVGFSTIITYVNDA
-188 FESAL
+188 FSNAL
-193 DSMQGYV
+193 NAMQGYV

-284 KNIGKLAQLFGDSES
+284 KNIGKLAQLFGDSER

-516 ALMAVGTYAAKN
+516 ALMAVGTFAAQNIESIGMLTLSVLSYTASIKICTAIETTKN
-528 IGAVSSLAFSI
+528 IAVSMFSR
-539 ATYTA
+539 A
-544 VAKAGTIAETA
+544 
-555 KNTAIALGTRIAAT
+555 AAT
-569 ARAAGLMLT
+569 VRAAGLMLT

-632 REQRLQKEIQADNLE
+632 REQRLQKEIQADSLE
-647 LEKQGTE
+647 LEKQGAE

-678 ERKKA
+678 ERKNA
-683 INALQQIAPQYQA
+683 IHALQQIAPQYQA

-795 SLQMPG
+795 SLQLPG
-801 TFQELHKLAVQLKEA
+801 KYQELHKLAVQLKEA

-869 TAGTDTNHTNNTP
+869 TAGTTANHTNNTP
-882 SKADALK
+882 SKADVLK

-899 EVDYKIGLTIYA
+899 EVDYKIGLTTYA

-918 DIELKLATDL
+918 DIELKLATYL

-975 LKNQYIAGKISL
+975 LKAQYIAGKISL

-1057 EEQQHTEESIANEAF
+1057 EEQRHTEEVIANEAF

-1266 HEAQDQG
+1266 HEAQAQG

-1281 GNHFRREAG
+1281 GNHYRREAG

-1304 RNPAILPVLNLIDQ
+1304 KNPAILPVLNLIDQ

-1345 AVTAADNKPTV
+1345 AVTATDNKHTV

>member
-1 MLSCLLYNHECV
+1 
-13 LLLEHQPKS
+13 
-22 NTFFMNAQDIKT
+22 MNAHDIKT

-53 KLETARQKRA
+53 RLETARQKRA

-74 QTYTREIKILE
+74 QTYTREVKKLE
-85 RQAERMQSRAQT
+85 QQAERMQSRAQT

-107 ATPKELKKTIKEL
+107 ATPKELKKTIKEI
-120 NRELENGNVERGSE
+120 NKELESGSVERGSE
-134 QWKTLTRTLAKA
+134 QWKTLTRALTEAKT
-146 RAELDKI
+146 ELKKI
-153 NSEMKVA
+153 K
-160 KENEETGLAAFGK
+160 EETNAVKIGIDEWGNN
-173 KWVGITNIVNTVSQA
+173 WVGFSTIITYVNDA
-188 FESAL
+188 FSNAL
-193 DSMQGYV
+193 NAMQGYV

-284 KNIGKLAQLFGDSES
+284 KNIGKLAQLFGDSER

-402 NAALLEFASAAQKLG
+402 NSALLEFASAAQRLG

-451 NTQLQATEAFSQ
+451 NTQLQATEAFAQ

-516 ALMAVGTYAAKN
+516 ALMAVGTYAVQN

-578 ASYAKLTGNAV
+578 SSYAKLTGNAV

-632 REQRLQKEIQADNLE
+632 REQRLQKEIQADSLE
-647 LEKQGTE
+647 LEKQGAE

-752 VSIRKKRLN
+752 VSIRKVVIEVGYDK
-761 DFIANNPELKH
+761 ELSIH
-772 FAGMSAENILR
+772 PFA
-783 QNTPGTFTPYGT
+783 YGLT
-795 SLQMPG
+795 
-801 TFQELHKLAVQLKEA
+801 EAVQ
-816 EGWVDEQTQNIAD
+816 
-829 VNKRIQTVN
+829 
-838 KKAHEMGATVET
+838 
-850 ITNKTVID
+850 
-858 EPVVNTSGDSG
+858 
-869 TAGTDTNHTNNTP
+869 
-882 SKADALK
+882 
-889 NNAERDLLMA
+889 
-899 EVDYKIGLTIYA
+899 
-911 EYQKKKY
+911 
-918 DIELKLATDL
+918 
-928 RDLHQK
+928 
-934 NSTEWLKA
+934 
-942 EKQRLEVEA
+942 
-951 DYKQEAHKQNL
+951 KQE
-962 STLEAAKTKEEAA
+962 KT
-975 LKNQYIAGKISL
+975 GC
-987 ENYEQQKT
+987 
-995 EITLKHLALR
+995 
-1005 IEAERKQGADKK
+1005 
-1017 LLQELEQQYDELQ
+1017 
-1030 NADKLQ
+1030 
-1036 RQNEFW
+1036 
-1042 QKVQQLQAEHLKKSA
+1042 
-1057 EEQQHTEESIANEAF
+1057 
-1072 KRGLLSEEEYQQA
+1072 
-1085 IQSIRDK
+1085 
-1092 YSKKQETGNTES
+1092 
-1104 ELGGTMDAMSTSL
+1104 GGDGHQ
-1117 VRTFEAFARLDERI
+1117 I
-1131 RSGKASWQDWAS
+1131 
-1143 VGVAALQTVSAVMS
+1143 
-1157 SVSQLYQA
+1157 
-1165 QQSAEEAKINA
+1165 I
-1176 KYEAEIERAGKNSKK
+1176 
-1191 QKKLEEKKQAELAKV
+1191 V
-1206 KSKYA
+1206 KWY
-1211 KKQMVMELAQAV
+1211 
-1223 AQTAVAA
+1223 
-1230 INAYASASK
+1230 
-1239 VNWLLGPIAAS
+1239 
-1250 MALAAGSIQI
+1250 
-1260 AAIKKQ
+1260 
-1266 HEAQDQG
+1266 HD
-1273 YYEGGFTG
+1273 
-1281 GNHFRREAG
+1281 
-1290 VVHEGEFVANHQAV
+1290 
-1304 RNPAILPVLNLIDQ
+1304 
-1318 AQRTNRVASLTAA
+1318 
-1331 DVSRAIT
+1331 DV
-1338 APSISAS
+1338 
-1345 AVTAADNKPTV
+1345 
-1356 TVVDT
+1356 
-1361 AQPRTAEALEK
+1361 
-1372 LTAQIDEGITAV
+1372 
-1384 VTIDGPNGFARQWKK
+1384 
-1399 YNKLVKL
+1399 

>member
-1 MLSCLLYNHECV
+1 
-13 LLLEHQPKS
+13 
-22 NTFFMNAQDIKT
+22 MNAQDIKT

-63 EAFERGDGKAL
+63 EAFERGDAKAL
-74 QTYTREIKILE
+74 QTYTREVKNLE
-85 RQAERMQSRAQT
+85 RQAKRMQSRAQT

-107 ATPKELKKTIKEL
+107 ATPKELKETIKEI
-120 NRELENGNVERGSE
+120 NKELESGNVERGSD
-134 QWKTLTRTLAKA
+134 QWKTLTRALTEARTELNKISEETKA
-146 RAELDKI
+146 AEIGLDKWG
-153 NSEMKVA
+153 N
-160 KENEETGLAAFGK
+160 
-173 KWVGITNIVNTVSQA
+173 KWVGFSTIITYAKDILSNALNT
-188 FESAL
+188 
-193 DSMQGYV
+193 MQGYV

-254 IQSKQQVLDFV
+254 IQSKQQVLNFV

-374 ELYTKPAQM
+374 ELYTKPAEM

-516 ALMAVGTYAAKN
+516 ALMAVGTFAAQNIESIGMLTLSVLSYTASIKICTAIETTKN
-528 IGAVSSLAFSI
+528 IAVSMFSR
-539 ATYTA
+539 A
-544 VAKAGTIAETA
+544 
-555 KNTAIALGTRIAAT
+555 AAT
-569 ARAAGLMLT
+569 VRAAGLMLT

-752 VSIRKKRLN
+752 VSIRKVVIEVGYDK
-761 DFIANNPELKH
+761 ELSIH
-772 FAGMSAENILR
+772 PFA
-783 QNTPGTFTPYGT
+783 YGLT
-795 SLQMPG
+795 
-801 TFQELHKLAVQLKEA
+801 EAVQ
-816 EGWVDEQTQNIAD
+816 
-829 VNKRIQTVN
+829 
-838 KKAHEMGATVET
+838 
-850 ITNKTVID
+850 
-858 EPVVNTSGDSG
+858 
-869 TAGTDTNHTNNTP
+869 
-882 SKADALK
+882 
-889 NNAERDLLMA
+889 
-899 EVDYKIGLTIYA
+899 
-911 EYQKKKY
+911 
-918 DIELKLATDL
+918 
-928 RDLHQK
+928 
-934 NSTEWLKA
+934 
-942 EKQRLEVEA
+942 
-951 DYKQEAHKQNL
+951 KQE
-962 STLEAAKTKEEAA
+962 KT
-975 LKNQYIAGKISL
+975 GC
-987 ENYEQQKT
+987 
-995 EITLKHLALR
+995 
-1005 IEAERKQGADKK
+1005 
-1017 LLQELEQQYDELQ
+1017 
-1030 NADKLQ
+1030 
-1036 RQNEFW
+1036 
-1042 QKVQQLQAEHLKKSA
+1042 
-1057 EEQQHTEESIANEAF
+1057 
-1072 KRGLLSEEEYQQA
+1072 
-1085 IQSIRDK
+1085 
-1092 YSKKQETGNTES
+1092 
-1104 ELGGTMDAMSTSL
+1104 GGDGHQ
-1117 VRTFEAFARLDERI
+1117 I
-1131 RSGKASWQDWAS
+1131 
-1143 VGVAALQTVSAVMS
+1143 
-1157 SVSQLYQA
+1157 
-1165 QQSAEEAKINA
+1165 I
-1176 KYEAEIERAGKNSKK
+1176 
-1191 QKKLEEKKQAELAKV
+1191 V
-1206 KSKYA
+1206 KWY
-1211 KKQMVMELAQAV
+1211 
-1223 AQTAVAA
+1223 
-1230 INAYASASK
+1230 
-1239 VNWLLGPIAAS
+1239 
-1250 MALAAGSIQI
+1250 
-1260 AAIKKQ
+1260 
-1266 HEAQDQG
+1266 HD
-1273 YYEGGFTG
+1273 
-1281 GNHFRREAG
+1281 
-1290 VVHEGEFVANHQAV
+1290 
-1304 RNPAILPVLNLIDQ
+1304 
-1318 AQRTNRVASLTAA
+1318 
-1331 DVSRAIT
+1331 DV
-1338 APSISAS
+1338 
-1345 AVTAADNKPTV
+1345 
-1356 TVVDT
+1356 
-1361 AQPRTAEALEK
+1361 
-1372 LTAQIDEGITAV
+1372 
-1384 VTIDGPNGFARQWKK
+1384 
-1399 YNKLVKL
+1399 

>member
-1 MLSCLLYNHECV
+1 
-13 LLLEHQPKS
+13 
-22 NTFFMNAQDIKT
+22 MNAHDIKT

-53 KLETARQKRA
+53 RLETARQKRA

-74 QTYTREIKILE
+74 QTYTREVKKLE
-85 RQAERMQSRAQT
+85 QQAERMQSRAQT

-107 ATPKELKKTIKEL
+107 ATPKELKKTIKEI
-120 NRELENGNVERGSE
+120 NKELESGSVERGSE
-134 QWKTLTRTLAKA
+134 QWKTLTRALTEAKT
-146 RAELDKI
+146 ELKKI
-153 NSEMKVA
+153 K
-160 KENEETGLAAFGK
+160 EETNAVKIGIDEWGNN
-173 KWVGITNIVNTVSQA
+173 WVGFSTIITYVNDA
-188 FESAL
+188 FSNAL
-193 DSMQGYV
+193 NAMQGYV

-278 LGEDAV
+278 LGEGAV
-284 KNIGKLAQLFGDSES
+284 KNIGKLAQLFGDSER

-374 ELYTKPAQM
+374 ELYTKPAEM

-516 ALMAVGTYAAKN
+516 ALMAVGTYAVQN

-632 REQRLQKEIQADNLE
+632 REQRLQKEIQADSLE
-647 LEKQGTE
+647 LEKQGAE

-683 INALQQIAPQYQA
+683 IHALQQIAPQYQA

-752 VSIRKKRLN
+752 VSIRKVVIEVGYDK
-761 DFIANNPELKH
+761 ELSIH
-772 FAGMSAENILR
+772 PFA
-783 QNTPGTFTPYGT
+783 YGLT
-795 SLQMPG
+795 
-801 TFQELHKLAVQLKEA
+801 EAVQ
-816 EGWVDEQTQNIAD
+816 
-829 VNKRIQTVN
+829 
-838 KKAHEMGATVET
+838 
-850 ITNKTVID
+850 
-858 EPVVNTSGDSG
+858 
-869 TAGTDTNHTNNTP
+869 
-882 SKADALK
+882 
-889 NNAERDLLMA
+889 
-899 EVDYKIGLTIYA
+899 
-911 EYQKKKY
+911 
-918 DIELKLATDL
+918 
-928 RDLHQK
+928 
-934 NSTEWLKA
+934 
-942 EKQRLEVEA
+942 
-951 DYKQEAHKQNL
+951 KQE
-962 STLEAAKTKEEAA
+962 KTGCGGDGH
-975 LKNQYIAGKISL
+975 QII
-987 ENYEQQKT
+987 
-995 EITLKHLALR
+995 
-1005 IEAERKQGADKK
+1005 
-1017 LLQELEQQYDELQ
+1017 
-1030 NADKLQ
+1030 
-1036 RQNEFW
+1036 
-1042 QKVQQLQAEHLKKSA
+1042 V
-1057 EEQQHTEESIANEAF
+1057 
-1072 KRGLLSEEEYQQA
+1072 KRYH
-1085 IQSIRDK
+1085 D
-1092 YSKKQETGNTES
+1092 
-1104 ELGGTMDAMSTSL
+1104 
-1117 VRTFEAFARLDERI
+1117 
-1131 RSGKASWQDWAS
+1131 
-1143 VGVAALQTVSAVMS
+1143 
-1157 SVSQLYQA
+1157 
-1165 QQSAEEAKINA
+1165 
-1176 KYEAEIERAGKNSKK
+1176 
-1191 QKKLEEKKQAELAKV
+1191 
-1206 KSKYA
+1206 
-1211 KKQMVMELAQAV
+1211 
-1223 AQTAVAA
+1223 
-1230 INAYASASK
+1230 
-1239 VNWLLGPIAAS
+1239 
-1250 MALAAGSIQI
+1250 
-1260 AAIKKQ
+1260 
-1266 HEAQDQG
+1266 
-1273 YYEGGFTG
+1273 
-1281 GNHFRREAG
+1281 
-1290 VVHEGEFVANHQAV
+1290 
-1304 RNPAILPVLNLIDQ
+1304 
-1318 AQRTNRVASLTAA
+1318 
-1331 DVSRAIT
+1331 DV
-1338 APSISAS
+1338 
-1345 AVTAADNKPTV
+1345 
-1356 TVVDT
+1356 
-1361 AQPRTAEALEK
+1361 
-1372 LTAQIDEGITAV
+1372 
-1384 VTIDGPNGFARQWKK
+1384 
-1399 YNKLVKL
+1399 

>member
-1 MLSCLLYNHECV
+1 
-13 LLLEHQPKS
+13 
-22 NTFFMNAQDIKT
+22 MNAQDIKT

-74 QTYTREIKILE
+74 QTYTREVKNLE

-97 VEKVLKNLDK
+97 VGKVLKSLDK

-120 NRELENGNVERGSE
+120 NRELENSNVERGSE
-134 QWKTLTRTLAKA
+134 QWKTLTRALAEA
-146 RAELDKI
+146 RSELTKI
-153 NSEMKVA
+153 
-160 KENEETGLAAFGK
+160 KEESKSSGK
-173 KWVGITNIVNTVSQA
+173 IVSDWGNRWVGFSTIVAYAKDTLSNALNT
-188 FESAL
+188 
-193 DSMQGYV
+193 MQGYV

-206 DEHLANVTKYT
+206 DEHLANVTKYA

-278 LGEDAV
+278 LGEGAV
-284 KNIGKLAQLFGDSES
+284 KNIGKLAQLFGDSER

-374 ELYTKPAQM
+374 ELYTKPAEM

-516 ALMAVGTYAAKN
+516 TLMAVGTFAVQNIGILSTLTISVFSYITAVKIYTVAETTKN
-528 IGAVSSLAFSI
+528 IAVSMFSR
-539 ATYTA
+539 A
-544 VAKAGTIAETA
+544 
-555 KNTAIALGTRIAAT
+555 AAT
-569 ARAAGLMLT
+569 VRAAGLMLT

-632 REQRLQKEIQADNLE
+632 REQRLQKEIQADSME
-647 LEKQGTE
+647 LEKQGAE

-683 INALQQIAPQYQA
+683 IHALQQIAPQYQA

-752 VSIRKKRLN
+752 VSIRKVVIEVGSDK
-761 DFIANNPELKH
+761 ELSIH
-772 FAGMSAENILR
+772 PFA
-783 QNTPGTFTPYGT
+783 YGLT
-795 SLQMPG
+795 
-801 TFQELHKLAVQLKEA
+801 EAVQ
-816 EGWVDEQTQNIAD
+816 
-829 VNKRIQTVN
+829 
-838 KKAHEMGATVET
+838 
-850 ITNKTVID
+850 
-858 EPVVNTSGDSG
+858 
-869 TAGTDTNHTNNTP
+869 
-882 SKADALK
+882 
-889 NNAERDLLMA
+889 
-899 EVDYKIGLTIYA
+899 
-911 EYQKKKY
+911 
-918 DIELKLATDL
+918 
-928 RDLHQK
+928 
-934 NSTEWLKA
+934 
-942 EKQRLEVEA
+942 
-951 DYKQEAHKQNL
+951 KQE
-962 STLEAAKTKEEAA
+962 KT
-975 LKNQYIAGKISL
+975 GC
-987 ENYEQQKT
+987 
-995 EITLKHLALR
+995 
-1005 IEAERKQGADKK
+1005 
-1017 LLQELEQQYDELQ
+1017 
-1030 NADKLQ
+1030 
-1036 RQNEFW
+1036 
-1042 QKVQQLQAEHLKKSA
+1042 
-1057 EEQQHTEESIANEAF
+1057 
-1072 KRGLLSEEEYQQA
+1072 
-1085 IQSIRDK
+1085 
-1092 YSKKQETGNTES
+1092 
-1104 ELGGTMDAMSTSL
+1104 GGDGHQ
-1117 VRTFEAFARLDERI
+1117 I
-1131 RSGKASWQDWAS
+1131 
-1143 VGVAALQTVSAVMS
+1143 
-1157 SVSQLYQA
+1157 
-1165 QQSAEEAKINA
+1165 I
-1176 KYEAEIERAGKNSKK
+1176 
-1191 QKKLEEKKQAELAKV
+1191 V
-1206 KSKYA
+1206 KWY
-1211 KKQMVMELAQAV
+1211 
-1223 AQTAVAA
+1223 
-1230 INAYASASK
+1230 
-1239 VNWLLGPIAAS
+1239 
-1250 MALAAGSIQI
+1250 
-1260 AAIKKQ
+1260 
-1266 HEAQDQG
+1266 H
-1273 YYEGGFTG
+1273 
-1281 GNHFRREAG
+1281 
-1290 VVHEGEFVANHQAV
+1290 
-1304 RNPAILPVLNLIDQ
+1304 
-1318 AQRTNRVASLTAA
+1318 
-1331 DVSRAIT
+1331 
-1338 APSISAS
+1338 
-1345 AVTAADNKPTV
+1345 DNV
-1356 TVVDT
+1356 
-1361 AQPRTAEALEK
+1361 
-1372 LTAQIDEGITAV
+1372 
-1384 VTIDGPNGFARQWKK
+1384 
-1399 YNKLVKL
+1399 

>member
-1 MLSCLLYNHECV
+1 M
-13 LLLEHQPKS
+13 
-22 NTFFMNAQDIKT
+22 FFMNAHDIKT

-53 KLETARQKRA
+53 RLETARQKRA

-74 QTYTREIKILE
+74 QTYTREVKKLE
-85 RQAERMQSRAQT
+85 QQAERMQSRAQT

-107 ATPKELKKTIKEL
+107 ATPKELKKTIKEI
-120 NRELENGNVERGSE
+120 NKELESGSVERGSE
-134 QWKTLTRTLAKA
+134 QWKTLTRALTEAKT
-146 RAELDKI
+146 ELKKI
-153 NSEMKVA
+153 K
-160 KENEETGLAAFGK
+160 EETNSVKIGIDEWGNN
-173 KWVGITNIVNTVSQA
+173 WVGFSTIITYVNDA
-188 FESAL
+188 FSNAL
-193 DSMQGYV
+193 NAMQGYV

-278 LGEDAV
+278 LGEGAV
-284 KNIGKLAQLFGDSES
+284 KNIGKLAQLFGDSER

-337 ARQAGMTQAQV
+337 AQQAGMTQAQV

-374 ELYTKPAQM
+374 ELYTKPSEM

-516 ALMAVGTYAAKN
+516 ALMAVGTYAAQN
-528 IGAVSSLAFSI
+528 IGAVGSLAFSI

-632 REQRLQKEIQADNLE
+632 REQRLQKEMQADSLE
-647 LEKQGTE
+647 LEKQGAE

-683 INALQQIAPQYQA
+683 IHALQQIAPQYQA

-801 TFQELHKLAVQLKEA
+801 KYQELHKLAVQLKEA

-850 ITNKTVID
+850 ITNKTID

-869 TAGTDTNHTNNTP
+869 TAGTTTNHTNNTP
-882 SKADALK
+882 SKADVLK

-899 EVDYKIGLTIYA
+899 EVDYKIGLSTYA

-942 EKQRLEVEA
+942 EKQRLEVEV

-1092 YSKKQETGNTES
+1092 YSKKQETGNAES

-1131 RSGKASWQDWAS
+1131 RSGKASWQNWAS

-1266 HEAQDQG
+1266 HEAQAQG

-1281 GNHFRREAG
+1281 GNHYRREAG

>member
-1 MLSCLLYNHECV
+1 
-13 LLLEHQPKS
+13 
-22 NTFFMNAQDIKT
+22 MNAQDIKT

-63 EAFERGDGKAL
+63 EAFERGDAKAL
-74 QTYTREIKILE
+74 QTYTREVKNLE
-85 RQAERMQSRAQT
+85 RQAKRMQSRAQT

-107 ATPKELKKTIKEL
+107 ATPKELKETIKEI
-120 NRELENGNVERGSE
+120 NKELESGNVERGSD
-134 QWKTLTRTLAKA
+134 QWKTLTRALTEARTELNKISEETKA
-146 RAELDKI
+146 AEIGLDKWG
-153 NSEMKVA
+153 N
-160 KENEETGLAAFGK
+160 
-173 KWVGITNIVNTVSQA
+173 KWVGFSTIITYAKDILSNALNT
-188 FESAL
+188 
-193 DSMQGYV
+193 MQGYV

-374 ELYTKPAQM
+374 ELYTKPAEM

-451 NTQLQATEAFSQ
+451 NTQLQATEAFAQ

-516 ALMAVGTYAAKN
+516 ALMAVGTFVVQN
-528 IGAVSSLAFSI
+528 IGAVGMLTLSVLS
-539 ATYTA
+539 YTA
-544 VAKAGTIAETA
+544 SVKICTAIETA
-555 KNTAIALGTRIAAT
+555 KNVAMTIGTRAAAT

-589 LLRAAQMKLNATMLA
+589 LLRAAQIKLNATMLA

-632 REQRLQKEIQADNLE
+632 REQRLQKEIQADSLE
-647 LEKQGTE
+647 LEKQGAE

-752 VSIRKKRLN
+752 VSIRKVVIEVGYDK
-761 DFIANNPELKH
+761 ELSIH
-772 FAGMSAENILR
+772 PFA
-783 QNTPGTFTPYGT
+783 YGLT
-795 SLQMPG
+795 
-801 TFQELHKLAVQLKEA
+801 EAVQ
-816 EGWVDEQTQNIAD
+816 
-829 VNKRIQTVN
+829 
-838 KKAHEMGATVET
+838 
-850 ITNKTVID
+850 
-858 EPVVNTSGDSG
+858 
-869 TAGTDTNHTNNTP
+869 
-882 SKADALK
+882 
-889 NNAERDLLMA
+889 
-899 EVDYKIGLTIYA
+899 
-911 EYQKKKY
+911 
-918 DIELKLATDL
+918 
-928 RDLHQK
+928 
-934 NSTEWLKA
+934 
-942 EKQRLEVEA
+942 
-951 DYKQEAHKQNL
+951 KQE
-962 STLEAAKTKEEAA
+962 KT
-975 LKNQYIAGKISL
+975 GC
-987 ENYEQQKT
+987 
-995 EITLKHLALR
+995 
-1005 IEAERKQGADKK
+1005 
-1017 LLQELEQQYDELQ
+1017 
-1030 NADKLQ
+1030 
-1036 RQNEFW
+1036 
-1042 QKVQQLQAEHLKKSA
+1042 
-1057 EEQQHTEESIANEAF
+1057 
-1072 KRGLLSEEEYQQA
+1072 
-1085 IQSIRDK
+1085 
-1092 YSKKQETGNTES
+1092 
-1104 ELGGTMDAMSTSL
+1104 GGDGHQ
-1117 VRTFEAFARLDERI
+1117 I
-1131 RSGKASWQDWAS
+1131 
-1143 VGVAALQTVSAVMS
+1143 
-1157 SVSQLYQA
+1157 
-1165 QQSAEEAKINA
+1165 I
-1176 KYEAEIERAGKNSKK
+1176 
-1191 QKKLEEKKQAELAKV
+1191 V
-1206 KSKYA
+1206 KWY
-1211 KKQMVMELAQAV
+1211 
-1223 AQTAVAA
+1223 
-1230 INAYASASK
+1230 
-1239 VNWLLGPIAAS
+1239 
-1250 MALAAGSIQI
+1250 
-1260 AAIKKQ
+1260 
-1266 HEAQDQG
+1266 HD
-1273 YYEGGFTG
+1273 
-1281 GNHFRREAG
+1281 
-1290 VVHEGEFVANHQAV
+1290 
-1304 RNPAILPVLNLIDQ
+1304 
-1318 AQRTNRVASLTAA
+1318 
-1331 DVSRAIT
+1331 DV
-1338 APSISAS
+1338 
-1345 AVTAADNKPTV
+1345 
-1356 TVVDT
+1356 
-1361 AQPRTAEALEK
+1361 
-1372 LTAQIDEGITAV
+1372 
-1384 VTIDGPNGFARQWKK
+1384 
-1399 YNKLVKL
+1399 

>member
-1 MLSCLLYNHECV
+1 
-13 LLLEHQPKS
+13 
-22 NTFFMNAQDIKT
+22 MNAHDIKT

-53 KLETARQKRA
+53 RLETARQKRA

-74 QTYTREIKILE
+74 QTYTREVKKLE
-85 RQAERMQSRAQT
+85 QQAERMQSRAQT

-107 ATPKELKKTIKEL
+107 ATPKELKKTIKEI
-120 NRELENGNVERGSE
+120 NKELESGSVERGSE
-134 QWKTLTRTLAKA
+134 QWKTLTRALTEAKT
-146 RAELDKI
+146 ELKKI
-153 NSEMKVA
+153 K
-160 KENEETGLAAFGK
+160 EETNAVKIGIDEWGNN
-173 KWVGITNIVNTVSQA
+173 WVGFSTIITYVNDA
-188 FESAL
+188 FSNAL
-193 DSMQGYV
+193 NAMQGYV

-284 KNIGKLAQLFGDSES
+284 KNIGKLAQLFGDSER

-402 NAALLEFASAAQKLG
+402 NSALLEFASAAQRLG

-451 NTQLQATEAFSQ
+451 NTQLQATEAFAQ

-516 ALMAVGTYAAKN
+516 ALMAVGTFAVQN

-632 REQRLQKEIQADNLE
+632 REQRLQKEIQADSLE
-647 LEKQGTE
+647 LEKQGAE

-752 VSIRKKRLN
+752 VSIRKVVIEVGYDK
-761 DFIANNPELKH
+761 ELSIH
-772 FAGMSAENILR
+772 PFA
-783 QNTPGTFTPYGT
+783 YGLT
-795 SLQMPG
+795 
-801 TFQELHKLAVQLKEA
+801 EAVQ
-816 EGWVDEQTQNIAD
+816 
-829 VNKRIQTVN
+829 
-838 KKAHEMGATVET
+838 
-850 ITNKTVID
+850 
-858 EPVVNTSGDSG
+858 
-869 TAGTDTNHTNNTP
+869 
-882 SKADALK
+882 
-889 NNAERDLLMA
+889 
-899 EVDYKIGLTIYA
+899 
-911 EYQKKKY
+911 
-918 DIELKLATDL
+918 
-928 RDLHQK
+928 
-934 NSTEWLKA
+934 
-942 EKQRLEVEA
+942 
-951 DYKQEAHKQNL
+951 KQEK
-962 STLEAAKTKEEAA
+962 
-975 LKNQYIAGKISL
+975 AGCGGDGHQI
-987 ENYEQQKT
+987 
-995 EITLKHLALR
+995 I
-1005 IEAERKQGADKK
+1005 
-1017 LLQELEQQYDELQ
+1017 
-1030 NADKLQ
+1030 
-1036 RQNEFW
+1036 
-1042 QKVQQLQAEHLKKSA
+1042 V
-1057 EEQQHTEESIANEAF
+1057 
-1072 KRGLLSEEEYQQA
+1072 KRYH
-1085 IQSIRDK
+1085 D
-1092 YSKKQETGNTES
+1092 
-1104 ELGGTMDAMSTSL
+1104 
-1117 VRTFEAFARLDERI
+1117 
-1131 RSGKASWQDWAS
+1131 
-1143 VGVAALQTVSAVMS
+1143 
-1157 SVSQLYQA
+1157 
-1165 QQSAEEAKINA
+1165 
-1176 KYEAEIERAGKNSKK
+1176 
-1191 QKKLEEKKQAELAKV
+1191 
-1206 KSKYA
+1206 
-1211 KKQMVMELAQAV
+1211 
-1223 AQTAVAA
+1223 
-1230 INAYASASK
+1230 
-1239 VNWLLGPIAAS
+1239 
-1250 MALAAGSIQI
+1250 
-1260 AAIKKQ
+1260 
-1266 HEAQDQG
+1266 
-1273 YYEGGFTG
+1273 
-1281 GNHFRREAG
+1281 
-1290 VVHEGEFVANHQAV
+1290 
-1304 RNPAILPVLNLIDQ
+1304 
-1318 AQRTNRVASLTAA
+1318 
-1331 DVSRAIT
+1331 DV
-1338 APSISAS
+1338 
-1345 AVTAADNKPTV
+1345 
-1356 TVVDT
+1356 
-1361 AQPRTAEALEK
+1361 
-1372 LTAQIDEGITAV
+1372 
-1384 VTIDGPNGFARQWKK
+1384 
-1399 YNKLVKL
+1399 

>member
-1 MLSCLLYNHECV
+1 MSKLLTGLRTMLSCLLYNHECV

-53 KLETARQKRA
+53 KLETARQKRV

-153 NSEMKVA
+153 NSEMK
-160 KENEETGLAAFGK
+160 
-173 KWVGITNIVNTVSQA
+173 NTVSQA

-278 LGEDAV
+278 LGEGAV
-284 KNIGKLAQLFGDSES
+284 KNIGKLAQLFGDSER

-451 NTQLQATEAFSQ
+451 NTQLQATEAFAQ

-516 ALMAVGTYAAKN
+516 TLMAVGTFAAQNIKSIGMLTLSVLSYTASIKICTAIETTKN
-528 IGAVSSLAFSI
+528 IAVSMFSR
-539 ATYTA
+539 A
-544 VAKAGTIAETA
+544 
-555 KNTAIALGTRIAAT
+555 AAT
-569 ARAAGLMLT
+569 VRAAGLMLT

-632 REQRLQKEIQADNLE
+632 REQRLQKEIQADSLE
-647 LEKQGTE
+647 LEKQGAE

-683 INALQQIAPQYQA
+683 IHALQQIAPQYQA

-752 VSIRKKRLN
+752 VSIRKVVIEVGYDK
-761 DFIANNPELKH
+761 ELSIH
-772 FAGMSAENILR
+772 PFA
-783 QNTPGTFTPYGT
+783 YGLT
-795 SLQMPG
+795 
-801 TFQELHKLAVQLKEA
+801 EAVQ
-816 EGWVDEQTQNIAD
+816 
-829 VNKRIQTVN
+829 
-838 KKAHEMGATVET
+838 
-850 ITNKTVID
+850 
-858 EPVVNTSGDSG
+858 
-869 TAGTDTNHTNNTP
+869 
-882 SKADALK
+882 
-889 NNAERDLLMA
+889 
-899 EVDYKIGLTIYA
+899 
-911 EYQKKKY
+911 
-918 DIELKLATDL
+918 
-928 RDLHQK
+928 
-934 NSTEWLKA
+934 
-942 EKQRLEVEA
+942 
-951 DYKQEAHKQNL
+951 KQEK
-962 STLEAAKTKEEAA
+962 
-975 LKNQYIAGKISL
+975 AGCGGDGHQI
-987 ENYEQQKT
+987 
-995 EITLKHLALR
+995 I
-1005 IEAERKQGADKK
+1005 
-1017 LLQELEQQYDELQ
+1017 
-1030 NADKLQ
+1030 
-1036 RQNEFW
+1036 
-1042 QKVQQLQAEHLKKSA
+1042 V
-1057 EEQQHTEESIANEAF
+1057 
-1072 KRGLLSEEEYQQA
+1072 KRYH
-1085 IQSIRDK
+1085 D
-1092 YSKKQETGNTES
+1092 
-1104 ELGGTMDAMSTSL
+1104 
-1117 VRTFEAFARLDERI
+1117 
-1131 RSGKASWQDWAS
+1131 
-1143 VGVAALQTVSAVMS
+1143 
-1157 SVSQLYQA
+1157 
-1165 QQSAEEAKINA
+1165 
-1176 KYEAEIERAGKNSKK
+1176 
-1191 QKKLEEKKQAELAKV
+1191 
-1206 KSKYA
+1206 
-1211 KKQMVMELAQAV
+1211 
-1223 AQTAVAA
+1223 
-1230 INAYASASK
+1230 
-1239 VNWLLGPIAAS
+1239 
-1250 MALAAGSIQI
+1250 
-1260 AAIKKQ
+1260 
-1266 HEAQDQG
+1266 
-1273 YYEGGFTG
+1273 
-1281 GNHFRREAG
+1281 
-1290 VVHEGEFVANHQAV
+1290 
-1304 RNPAILPVLNLIDQ
+1304 
-1318 AQRTNRVASLTAA
+1318 
-1331 DVSRAIT
+1331 DV
-1338 APSISAS
+1338 
-1345 AVTAADNKPTV
+1345 
-1356 TVVDT
+1356 
-1361 AQPRTAEALEK
+1361 
-1372 LTAQIDEGITAV
+1372 
-1384 VTIDGPNGFARQWKK
+1384 
-1399 YNKLVKL
+1399 

>member
-1 MLSCLLYNHECV
+1 
-13 LLLEHQPKS
+13 
-22 NTFFMNAQDIKT
+22 MNAQDIKT
-34 VKLVINSDQAQQKL
+34 VKLIINSDQAQQKL

-74 QTYTREIKILE
+74 QTYTREVKNLE

-97 VEKVLKNLDK
+97 VGKVLKSLDK

-134 QWKTLTRTLAKA
+134 QWKTLTRALAEA
-146 RAELDKI
+146 RSELTKI
-153 NSEMKVA
+153 
-160 KENEETGLAAFGK
+160 KEESKSSGK
-173 KWVGITNIVNTVSQA
+173 IVSDWGNKWVGFSTVVTYA
-188 FESAL
+188 KDAL
-193 DSMQGYV
+193 SNALNSMQGYV

-206 DEHLANVTKYT
+206 DEHLSNVTKYT

-390 VKKFTTLVKQDA
+390 VKKFSTLVKQDA

-516 ALMAVGTYAAKN
+516 ALMAVETYAVQN

-609 VLAAVVAVIGAV
+609 VLAAC
-621 YLLASRTKELT
+621 
-632 REQRLQKEIQADNLE
+632 
-647 LEKQGTE
+647 
-654 ATAKTQN
+654 
-661 KIKLLT
+661 
-667 AIVHDNTRSLA
+667 
-678 ERKKA
+678 
-683 INALQQIAPQYQA
+683 
-696 EINEEGRITRE
+696 
-707 NTKALTDYIEQLKKK
+707 
-722 AIAQAAIAKT
+722 
-732 DELTG
+732 
-737 QLLDL
+737 
-742 EMSRDRRRNA
+742 
-752 VSIRKKRLN
+752 
-761 DFIANNPELKH
+761 
-772 FAGMSAENILR
+772 
-783 QNTPGTFTPYGT
+783 
-795 SLQMPG
+795 
-801 TFQELHKLAVQLKEA
+801 
-816 EGWVDEQTQNIAD
+816 
-829 VNKRIQTVN
+829 
-838 KKAHEMGATVET
+838 
-850 ITNKTVID
+850 
-858 EPVVNTSGDSG
+858 
-869 TAGTDTNHTNNTP
+869 
-882 SKADALK
+882 
-889 NNAERDLLMA
+889 
-899 EVDYKIGLTIYA
+899 
-911 EYQKKKY
+911 
-918 DIELKLATDL
+918 
-928 RDLHQK
+928 
-934 NSTEWLKA
+934 
-942 EKQRLEVEA
+942 
-951 DYKQEAHKQNL
+951 
-962 STLEAAKTKEEAA
+962 
-975 LKNQYIAGKISL
+975 
-987 ENYEQQKT
+987 
-995 EITLKHLALR
+995 
-1005 IEAERKQGADKK
+1005 
-1017 LLQELEQQYDELQ
+1017 
-1030 NADKLQ
+1030 
-1036 RQNEFW
+1036 
-1042 QKVQQLQAEHLKKSA
+1042 
-1057 EEQQHTEESIANEAF
+1057 
-1072 KRGLLSEEEYQQA
+1072 
-1085 IQSIRDK
+1085 
-1092 YSKKQETGNTES
+1092 
-1104 ELGGTMDAMSTSL
+1104 
-1117 VRTFEAFARLDERI
+1117 
-1131 RSGKASWQDWAS
+1131 
-1143 VGVAALQTVSAVMS
+1143 
-1157 SVSQLYQA
+1157 
-1165 QQSAEEAKINA
+1165 
-1176 KYEAEIERAGKNSKK
+1176 
-1191 QKKLEEKKQAELAKV
+1191 
-1206 KSKYA
+1206 
-1211 KKQMVMELAQAV
+1211 
-1223 AQTAVAA
+1223 
-1230 INAYASASK
+1230 
-1239 VNWLLGPIAAS
+1239 
-1250 MALAAGSIQI
+1250 
-1260 AAIKKQ
+1260 
-1266 HEAQDQG
+1266 
-1273 YYEGGFTG
+1273 
-1281 GNHFRREAG
+1281 
-1290 VVHEGEFVANHQAV
+1290 
-1304 RNPAILPVLNLIDQ
+1304 
-1318 AQRTNRVASLTAA
+1318 AA
-1331 DVSRAIT
+1331 DFTLS
-1338 APSISAS
+1338 
-1345 AVTAADNKPTV
+1345 
-1356 TVVDT
+1356 
-1361 AQPRTAEALEK
+1361 L
-1372 LTAQIDEGITAV
+1372 
-1384 VTIDGPNGFARQWKK
+1384 
-1399 YNKLVKL
+1399 

>member
-1 MLSCLLYNHECV
+1 
-13 LLLEHQPKS
+13 
-22 NTFFMNAQDIKT
+22 MNAQDIKT

-63 EAFERGDGKAL
+63 EAFERGDAKAL
-74 QTYTREIKILE
+74 QTYTREVKNLE
-85 RQAERMQSRAQT
+85 RQAKRMQSRAQT

-107 ATPKELKKTIKEL
+107 ATPKELKETIKEI
-120 NRELENGNVERGSE
+120 NKELESGNVERGSD
-134 QWKTLTRTLAKA
+134 QWKTLTRALTEARTELNKISEETKA
-146 RAELDKI
+146 AEIGLDKWG
-153 NSEMKVA
+153 N
-160 KENEETGLAAFGK
+160 
-173 KWVGITNIVNTVSQA
+173 KWVGFSTIITYAKDILSNALNT
-188 FESAL
+188 
-193 DSMQGYV
+193 MQGYV

-284 KNIGKLAQLFGDSES
+284 KNIGKLAQLFGDSER

-374 ELYTKPAQM
+374 ELYTKPAEM

-632 REQRLQKEIQADNLE
+632 REQRLQKEIQADSLE
-647 LEKQGTE
+647 LEKQGAE

-683 INALQQIAPQYQA
+683 IHALQQIAPQYQA

-752 VSIRKKRLN
+752 VSIRKVVIEVGYDK
-761 DFIANNPELKH
+761 ELSIH
-772 FAGMSAENILR
+772 PFA
-783 QNTPGTFTPYGT
+783 YGLT
-795 SLQMPG
+795 
-801 TFQELHKLAVQLKEA
+801 EAVQ
-816 EGWVDEQTQNIAD
+816 
-829 VNKRIQTVN
+829 
-838 KKAHEMGATVET
+838 
-850 ITNKTVID
+850 
-858 EPVVNTSGDSG
+858 
-869 TAGTDTNHTNNTP
+869 
-882 SKADALK
+882 
-889 NNAERDLLMA
+889 
-899 EVDYKIGLTIYA
+899 
-911 EYQKKKY
+911 
-918 DIELKLATDL
+918 
-928 RDLHQK
+928 
-934 NSTEWLKA
+934 
-942 EKQRLEVEA
+942 
-951 DYKQEAHKQNL
+951 KQEK
-962 STLEAAKTKEEAA
+962 
-975 LKNQYIAGKISL
+975 AGCGGDGHQI
-987 ENYEQQKT
+987 
-995 EITLKHLALR
+995 I
-1005 IEAERKQGADKK
+1005 
-1017 LLQELEQQYDELQ
+1017 
-1030 NADKLQ
+1030 
-1036 RQNEFW
+1036 
-1042 QKVQQLQAEHLKKSA
+1042 V
-1057 EEQQHTEESIANEAF
+1057 
-1072 KRGLLSEEEYQQA
+1072 KRYH
-1085 IQSIRDK
+1085 D
-1092 YSKKQETGNTES
+1092 
-1104 ELGGTMDAMSTSL
+1104 
-1117 VRTFEAFARLDERI
+1117 
-1131 RSGKASWQDWAS
+1131 
-1143 VGVAALQTVSAVMS
+1143 
-1157 SVSQLYQA
+1157 
-1165 QQSAEEAKINA
+1165 
-1176 KYEAEIERAGKNSKK
+1176 
-1191 QKKLEEKKQAELAKV
+1191 
-1206 KSKYA
+1206 
-1211 KKQMVMELAQAV
+1211 
-1223 AQTAVAA
+1223 
-1230 INAYASASK
+1230 
-1239 VNWLLGPIAAS
+1239 
-1250 MALAAGSIQI
+1250 
-1260 AAIKKQ
+1260 
-1266 HEAQDQG
+1266 
-1273 YYEGGFTG
+1273 
-1281 GNHFRREAG
+1281 
-1290 VVHEGEFVANHQAV
+1290 
-1304 RNPAILPVLNLIDQ
+1304 
-1318 AQRTNRVASLTAA
+1318 
-1331 DVSRAIT
+1331 DV
-1338 APSISAS
+1338 
-1345 AVTAADNKPTV
+1345 
-1356 TVVDT
+1356 
-1361 AQPRTAEALEK
+1361 
-1372 LTAQIDEGITAV
+1372 
-1384 VTIDGPNGFARQWKK
+1384 
-1399 YNKLVKL
+1399 

>member
-1 MLSCLLYNHECV
+1 
-13 LLLEHQPKS
+13 
-22 NTFFMNAQDIKT
+22 MNAQDIKT

-74 QTYTREIKILE
+74 QTYTREVKNLE

-97 VEKVLKNLDK
+97 VGKVLKSLDK

-120 NRELENGNVERGSE
+120 NRELENSNVERGSE
-134 QWKTLTRTLAKA
+134 QWKTLTRALAEA
-146 RAELDKI
+146 RSELTKI
-153 NSEMKVA
+153 
-160 KENEETGLAAFGK
+160 KEESKSSGK
-173 KWVGITNIVNTVSQA
+173 IVSDWGNRWVGFSTIVAYAKDTLSNALNT
-188 FESAL
+188 
-193 DSMQGYV
+193 MQGYV

-278 LGEDAV
+278 LGEGAV

-374 ELYTKPAQM
+374 ELYTKPAEM

-516 ALMAVGTYAAKN
+516 TLMAVGTFAVQNIGILSTLTISVFSYITAVKIYTVAETTKN
-528 IGAVSSLAFSI
+528 IAVSMFSR
-539 ATYTA
+539 A
-544 VAKAGTIAETA
+544 
-555 KNTAIALGTRIAAT
+555 AAT
-569 ARAAGLMLT
+569 VRAAGLMLT

-632 REQRLQKEIQADNLE
+632 REQRLQKEIQADSME
-647 LEKQGTE
+647 LEKQGAE

-683 INALQQIAPQYQA
+683 IHALQQIAPQYQA

-752 VSIRKKRLN
+752 VSIRKVVIEVGSDK
-761 DFIANNPELKH
+761 ELSIH
-772 FAGMSAENILR
+772 PFA
-783 QNTPGTFTPYGT
+783 Y
-795 SLQMPG
+795 
-801 TFQELHKLAVQLKEA
+801 
-816 EGWVDEQTQNIAD
+816 
-829 VNKRIQTVN
+829 
-838 KKAHEMGATVET
+838 
-850 ITNKTVID
+850 
-858 EPVVNTSGDSG
+858 
-869 TAGTDTNHTNNTP
+869 
-882 SKADALK
+882 
-889 NNAERDLLMA
+889 
-899 EVDYKIGLTIYA
+899 GLT
-911 EYQKKKY
+911 
-918 DIELKLATDL
+918 
-928 RDLHQK
+928 
-934 NSTEWLKA
+934 
-942 EKQRLEVEA
+942 EA
-951 DYKQEAHKQNL
+951 
-962 STLEAAKTKEEAA
+962 
-975 LKNQYIAGKISL
+975 
-987 ENYEQQKT
+987 
-995 EITLKHLALR
+995 
-1005 IEAERKQGADKK
+1005 
-1017 LLQELEQQYDELQ
+1017 
-1030 NADKLQ
+1030 
-1036 RQNEFW
+1036 
-1042 QKVQQLQAEHLKKSA
+1042 V
-1057 EEQQHTEESIANEAF
+1057 
-1072 KRGLLSEEEYQQA
+1072 
-1085 IQSIRDK
+1085 
-1092 YSKKQETGNTES
+1092 KKQEKAGC
-1104 ELGGTMDAMSTSL
+1104 GGDGHQ
-1117 VRTFEAFARLDERI
+1117 I
-1131 RSGKASWQDWAS
+1131 
-1143 VGVAALQTVSAVMS
+1143 
-1157 SVSQLYQA
+1157 
-1165 QQSAEEAKINA
+1165 I
-1176 KYEAEIERAGKNSKK
+1176 
-1191 QKKLEEKKQAELAKV
+1191 V
-1206 KSKYA
+1206 KRY
-1211 KKQMVMELAQAV
+1211 
-1223 AQTAVAA
+1223 
-1230 INAYASASK
+1230 
-1239 VNWLLGPIAAS
+1239 
-1250 MALAAGSIQI
+1250 
-1260 AAIKKQ
+1260 
-1266 HEAQDQG
+1266 HD
-1273 YYEGGFTG
+1273 
-1281 GNHFRREAG
+1281 
-1290 VVHEGEFVANHQAV
+1290 
-1304 RNPAILPVLNLIDQ
+1304 
-1318 AQRTNRVASLTAA
+1318 
-1331 DVSRAIT
+1331 DV
-1338 APSISAS
+1338 
-1345 AVTAADNKPTV
+1345 
-1356 TVVDT
+1356 
-1361 AQPRTAEALEK
+1361 
-1372 LTAQIDEGITAV
+1372 
-1384 VTIDGPNGFARQWKK
+1384 
-1399 YNKLVKL
+1399 

>member
-1 MLSCLLYNHECV
+1 
-13 LLLEHQPKS
+13 
-22 NTFFMNAQDIKT
+22 MNAQDIKT
-34 VKLVINSDQAQQKL
+34 VKLIINSDQAQQKL

-74 QTYTREIKILE
+74 QTYTREVKNLE

-120 NRELENGNVERGSE
+120 SRELENGNVERGSE
-134 QWKTLTRTLAKA
+134 QWKTLTRALAEA
-146 RAELDKI
+146 RSELTKI
-153 NSEMKVA
+153 KDESKSS
-160 KENEETGLAAFGK
+160 GK
-173 KWVGITNIVNTVSQA
+173 IVSDWGNKWVGFSTVVTYAKDALSNALNT
-188 FESAL
+188 
-193 DSMQGYV
+193 MQGYV

-374 ELYTKPAQM
+374 ELYTKPAEM

-451 NTQLQATEAFSQ
+451 NTQLQATEAFAQ

-516 ALMAVGTYAAKN
+516 ALMAVGTYAVQN

-632 REQRLQKEIQADNLE
+632 HEQRLQKEIQADSLE
-647 LEKQGTE
+647 LEKQGAE

-683 INALQQIAPQYQA
+683 IHALQQIAPQYQA

-737 QLLDL
+737 QMLDL

-752 VSIRKKRLN
+752 VSIRKVVIEVGYDK
-761 DFIANNPELKH
+761 ELSIH
-772 FAGMSAENILR
+772 PFA
-783 QNTPGTFTPYGT
+783 YGLT
-795 SLQMPG
+795 
-801 TFQELHKLAVQLKEA
+801 EAVQ
-816 EGWVDEQTQNIAD
+816 
-829 VNKRIQTVN
+829 
-838 KKAHEMGATVET
+838 
-850 ITNKTVID
+850 
-858 EPVVNTSGDSG
+858 
-869 TAGTDTNHTNNTP
+869 
-882 SKADALK
+882 
-889 NNAERDLLMA
+889 
-899 EVDYKIGLTIYA
+899 
-911 EYQKKKY
+911 
-918 DIELKLATDL
+918 
-928 RDLHQK
+928 
-934 NSTEWLKA
+934 
-942 EKQRLEVEA
+942 
-951 DYKQEAHKQNL
+951 KQE
-962 STLEAAKTKEEAA
+962 KT
-975 LKNQYIAGKISL
+975 GC
-987 ENYEQQKT
+987 
-995 EITLKHLALR
+995 
-1005 IEAERKQGADKK
+1005 
-1017 LLQELEQQYDELQ
+1017 
-1030 NADKLQ
+1030 
-1036 RQNEFW
+1036 
-1042 QKVQQLQAEHLKKSA
+1042 
-1057 EEQQHTEESIANEAF
+1057 
-1072 KRGLLSEEEYQQA
+1072 
-1085 IQSIRDK
+1085 
-1092 YSKKQETGNTES
+1092 
-1104 ELGGTMDAMSTSL
+1104 GGDGHQ
-1117 VRTFEAFARLDERI
+1117 I
-1131 RSGKASWQDWAS
+1131 
-1143 VGVAALQTVSAVMS
+1143 
-1157 SVSQLYQA
+1157 
-1165 QQSAEEAKINA
+1165 I
-1176 KYEAEIERAGKNSKK
+1176 
-1191 QKKLEEKKQAELAKV
+1191 V
-1206 KSKYA
+1206 KWY
-1211 KKQMVMELAQAV
+1211 
-1223 AQTAVAA
+1223 
-1230 INAYASASK
+1230 
-1239 VNWLLGPIAAS
+1239 
-1250 MALAAGSIQI
+1250 
-1260 AAIKKQ
+1260 
-1266 HEAQDQG
+1266 HD
-1273 YYEGGFTG
+1273 
-1281 GNHFRREAG
+1281 
-1290 VVHEGEFVANHQAV
+1290 
-1304 RNPAILPVLNLIDQ
+1304 
-1318 AQRTNRVASLTAA
+1318 
-1331 DVSRAIT
+1331 DV
-1338 APSISAS
+1338 
-1345 AVTAADNKPTV
+1345 
-1356 TVVDT
+1356 
-1361 AQPRTAEALEK
+1361 
-1372 LTAQIDEGITAV
+1372 
-1384 VTIDGPNGFARQWKK
+1384 
-1399 YNKLVKL
+1399 

>member
-1 MLSCLLYNHECV
+1 
-13 LLLEHQPKS
+13 
-22 NTFFMNAQDIKT
+22 MNAQDIKT

-63 EAFERGDGKAL
+63 EAFERGDAKAL
-74 QTYTREIKILE
+74 QTYTREVKNLE
-85 RQAERMQSRAQT
+85 RQAKRMQSRAQT

-107 ATPKELKKTIKEL
+107 ATPKELKKTIKEI
-120 NRELENGNVERGSE
+120 NKELESGSVERGSE
-134 QWKTLTRTLAKA
+134 QWKTLTRALTEAKT
-146 RAELDKI
+146 ELKKI
-153 NSEMKVA
+153 K
-160 KENEETGLAAFGK
+160 EETNAVKIGIDEWGNN
-173 KWVGITNIVNTVSQA
+173 WVGFSTIITYVNDA
-188 FESAL
+188 FSNAL
-193 DSMQGYV
+193 NAMQGYV

-278 LGEDAV
+278 LGEGAV
-284 KNIGKLAQLFGDSES
+284 KNIGKLAQLFGDSER

-337 ARQAGMTQAQV
+337 AQQAGMTQAQV

-374 ELYTKPAQM
+374 ELYTKPSEM

-516 ALMAVGTYAAKN
+516 ALMAVGTYAAQN
-528 IGAVSSLAFSI
+528 IGAVGSLAFSI

-555 KNTAIALGTRIAAT
+555 KNTAIDLGTRIAAT

-632 REQRLQKEIQADNLE
+632 REQRLQKEMQADSLE
-647 LEKQGTE
+647 LEKQGAE

-683 INALQQIAPQYQA
+683 IHALQQIAPQYQA

-801 TFQELHKLAVQLKEA
+801 KYQELHKLAVQLKEA

-850 ITNKTVID
+850 ITNKTID

-869 TAGTDTNHTNNTP
+869 TAGTTTNHTNNTP
-882 SKADALK
+882 SKADVLK

-899 EVDYKIGLTIYA
+899 EVDYKIGLSTYA

-942 EKQRLEVEA
+942 EKQRLEVEV

-1092 YSKKQETGNTES
+1092 YSKKQETGNAES

-1131 RSGKASWQDWAS
+1131 RSGKASWQNWAS

-1239 VNWLLGPIAAS
+1239 GNWLLGPIAAS

-1266 HEAQDQG
+1266 HEAQAQG

-1281 GNHFRREAG
+1281 GNHYRREAG

>member
-1 MLSCLLYNHECV
+1 
-13 LLLEHQPKS
+13 
-22 NTFFMNAQDIKT
+22 MNAQDIKT

-74 QTYTREIKILE
+74 QTYTREVKNLE

-97 VEKVLKNLDK
+97 VGKVLKSLDK

-120 NRELENGNVERGSE
+120 NRELENSNVERGSE
-134 QWKTLTRTLAKA
+134 QWKTLTRALAEARSELAKIK
-146 RAELDKI
+146 EESKSSGKI
-153 NSEMKVA
+153 VSDWGNR
-160 KENEETGLAAFGK
+160 
-173 KWVGITNIVNTVSQA
+173 WVGFSTIVAYAKDTLSNALNT
-188 FESAL
+188 
-193 DSMQGYV
+193 MQGYV

-278 LGEDAV
+278 LGEGAV
-284 KNIGKLAQLFGDSES
+284 KNIGKLAQLFGDSER

-374 ELYTKPAQM
+374 ELYTKPAEM

-752 VSIRKKRLN
+752 VSIRKVVIEVGYDK
-761 DFIANNPELKH
+761 ELSIH
-772 FAGMSAENILR
+772 PFA
-783 QNTPGTFTPYGT
+783 YGLT
-795 SLQMPG
+795 
-801 TFQELHKLAVQLKEA
+801 EAVQ
-816 EGWVDEQTQNIAD
+816 
-829 VNKRIQTVN
+829 
-838 KKAHEMGATVET
+838 
-850 ITNKTVID
+850 
-858 EPVVNTSGDSG
+858 
-869 TAGTDTNHTNNTP
+869 
-882 SKADALK
+882 
-889 NNAERDLLMA
+889 
-899 EVDYKIGLTIYA
+899 
-911 EYQKKKY
+911 
-918 DIELKLATDL
+918 
-928 RDLHQK
+928 
-934 NSTEWLKA
+934 
-942 EKQRLEVEA
+942 
-951 DYKQEAHKQNL
+951 KQE
-962 STLEAAKTKEEAA
+962 KT
-975 LKNQYIAGKISL
+975 GC
-987 ENYEQQKT
+987 
-995 EITLKHLALR
+995 
-1005 IEAERKQGADKK
+1005 
-1017 LLQELEQQYDELQ
+1017 
-1030 NADKLQ
+1030 
-1036 RQNEFW
+1036 
-1042 QKVQQLQAEHLKKSA
+1042 
-1057 EEQQHTEESIANEAF
+1057 
-1072 KRGLLSEEEYQQA
+1072 
-1085 IQSIRDK
+1085 
-1092 YSKKQETGNTES
+1092 
-1104 ELGGTMDAMSTSL
+1104 GGDGHQ
-1117 VRTFEAFARLDERI
+1117 I
-1131 RSGKASWQDWAS
+1131 
-1143 VGVAALQTVSAVMS
+1143 
-1157 SVSQLYQA
+1157 
-1165 QQSAEEAKINA
+1165 I
-1176 KYEAEIERAGKNSKK
+1176 
-1191 QKKLEEKKQAELAKV
+1191 V
-1206 KSKYA
+1206 KWY
-1211 KKQMVMELAQAV
+1211 
-1223 AQTAVAA
+1223 
-1230 INAYASASK
+1230 
-1239 VNWLLGPIAAS
+1239 
-1250 MALAAGSIQI
+1250 
-1260 AAIKKQ
+1260 
-1266 HEAQDQG
+1266 HD
-1273 YYEGGFTG
+1273 
-1281 GNHFRREAG
+1281 
-1290 VVHEGEFVANHQAV
+1290 
-1304 RNPAILPVLNLIDQ
+1304 
-1318 AQRTNRVASLTAA
+1318 
-1331 DVSRAIT
+1331 DV
-1338 APSISAS
+1338 
-1345 AVTAADNKPTV
+1345 
-1356 TVVDT
+1356 
-1361 AQPRTAEALEK
+1361 
-1372 LTAQIDEGITAV
+1372 
-1384 VTIDGPNGFARQWKK
+1384 
-1399 YNKLVKL
+1399 

>member
-1 MLSCLLYNHECV
+1 
-13 LLLEHQPKS
+13 
-22 NTFFMNAQDIKT
+22 MNAQDIKT
-34 VKLVINSDQAQQKL
+34 VKLIINSDQAQQKL

-74 QTYTREIKILE
+74 QTYTREVKNLE

-97 VEKVLKNLDK
+97 VGKVLKSLDK

-134 QWKTLTRTLAKA
+134 QWKTLTRALAEA
-146 RAELDKI
+146 RSELTKI
-153 NSEMKVA
+153 
-160 KENEETGLAAFGK
+160 KEESKSSGK
-173 KWVGITNIVNTVSQA
+173 IVSDWGNKWVGFSTVVTYA
-188 FESAL
+188 KDAL
-193 DSMQGYV
+193 SNALNSMQGYV

-206 DEHLANVTKYT
+206 DEHLSNVTKYT

-374 ELYTKPAQM
+374 ELYTKPAEM

-390 VKKFTTLVKQDA
+390 VKKFTTLIKQDA

-451 NTQLQATEAFSQ
+451 NTQLQATEAFAQ

-516 ALMAVGTYAAKN
+516 ALMAVETYAVQN

-609 VLAAVVAVIGAV
+609 VLAA
-621 YLLASRTKELT
+621 
-632 REQRLQKEIQADNLE
+632 
-647 LEKQGTE
+647 
-654 ATAKTQN
+654 
-661 KIKLLT
+661 
-667 AIVHDNTRSLA
+667 
-678 ERKKA
+678 
-683 INALQQIAPQYQA
+683 
-696 EINEEGRITRE
+696 
-707 NTKALTDYIEQLKKK
+707 
-722 AIAQAAIAKT
+722 
-732 DELTG
+732 
-737 QLLDL
+737 
-742 EMSRDRRRNA
+742 
-752 VSIRKKRLN
+752 
-761 DFIANNPELKH
+761 
-772 FAGMSAENILR
+772 
-783 QNTPGTFTPYGT
+783 
-795 SLQMPG
+795 
-801 TFQELHKLAVQLKEA
+801 
-816 EGWVDEQTQNIAD
+816 W
-829 VNKRIQTVN
+829 
-838 KKAHEMGATVET
+838 
-850 ITNKTVID
+850 
-858 EPVVNTSGDSG
+858 
-869 TAGTDTNHTNNTP
+869 
-882 SKADALK
+882 
-889 NNAERDLLMA
+889 
-899 EVDYKIGLTIYA
+899 
-911 EYQKKKY
+911 
-918 DIELKLATDL
+918 
-928 RDLHQK
+928 
-934 NSTEWLKA
+934 
-942 EKQRLEVEA
+942 
-951 DYKQEAHKQNL
+951 
-962 STLEAAKTKEEAA
+962 
-975 LKNQYIAGKISL
+975 
-987 ENYEQQKT
+987 
-995 EITLKHLALR
+995 
-1005 IEAERKQGADKK
+1005 
-1017 LLQELEQQYDELQ
+1017 
-1030 NADKLQ
+1030 
-1036 RQNEFW
+1036 
-1042 QKVQQLQAEHLKKSA
+1042 
-1057 EEQQHTEESIANEAF
+1057 
-1072 KRGLLSEEEYQQA
+1072 
-1085 IQSIRDK
+1085 
-1092 YSKKQETGNTES
+1092 
-1104 ELGGTMDAMSTSL
+1104 
-1117 VRTFEAFARLDERI
+1117 
-1131 RSGKASWQDWAS
+1131 
-1143 VGVAALQTVSAVMS
+1143 
-1157 SVSQLYQA
+1157 
-1165 QQSAEEAKINA
+1165 
-1176 KYEAEIERAGKNSKK
+1176 
-1191 QKKLEEKKQAELAKV
+1191 
-1206 KSKYA
+1206 
-1211 KKQMVMELAQAV
+1211 
-1223 AQTAVAA
+1223 
-1230 INAYASASK
+1230 
-1239 VNWLLGPIAAS
+1239 
-1250 MALAAGSIQI
+1250 
-1260 AAIKKQ
+1260 
-1266 HEAQDQG
+1266 
-1273 YYEGGFTG
+1273 
-1281 GNHFRREAG
+1281 
-1290 VVHEGEFVANHQAV
+1290 
-1304 RNPAILPVLNLIDQ
+1304 
-1318 AQRTNRVASLTAA
+1318 AA
-1331 DVSRAIT
+1331 DFTLS
-1338 APSISAS
+1338 
-1345 AVTAADNKPTV
+1345 
-1356 TVVDT
+1356 
-1361 AQPRTAEALEK
+1361 L
-1372 LTAQIDEGITAV
+1372 
-1384 VTIDGPNGFARQWKK
+1384 
-1399 YNKLVKL
+1399 

>member
-1 MLSCLLYNHECV
+1 
-13 LLLEHQPKS
+13 
-22 NTFFMNAQDIKT
+22 MNAHDIKT

-53 KLETARQKRA
+53 RLETARQKRA
-63 EAFERGDGKAL
+63 EAFERGDAKAL
-74 QTYTREIKILE
+74 QTYTREVKKLE
-85 RQAERMQSRAQT
+85 QQAERMQSRAQT

-107 ATPKELKKTIKEL
+107 ATPKELKKTIKEI
-120 NRELENGNVERGSE
+120 NKELESGSVERGSE
-134 QWKTLTRTLAKA
+134 QWKTLTRALTEAKT
-146 RAELDKI
+146 ELKKI
-153 NSEMKVA
+153 K
-160 KENEETGLAAFGK
+160 EETNAVKIGIDEWGNN
-173 KWVGITNIVNTVSQA
+173 WVGFSTIITYVNDA
-188 FESAL
+188 FSNAL
-193 DSMQGYV
+193 NAMQGYV

-278 LGEDAV
+278 LGEGAV
-284 KNIGKLAQLFGDSES
+284 KNIGKLAQLFGDSER

-374 ELYTKPAQM
+374 ELYTKPAEM

-390 VKKFTTLVKQDA
+390 VKKFTTLIKQDA

-451 NTQLQATEAFSQ
+451 NTQLQATEAFAQ

-516 ALMAVGTYAAKN
+516 ALMAVGTFAAQNIGILSTLTISVFSYITAVKIYTVAETTKN
-528 IGAVSSLAFSI
+528 IAVSMFSR
-539 ATYTA
+539 A
-544 VAKAGTIAETA
+544 
-555 KNTAIALGTRIAAT
+555 AAT
-569 ARAAGLMLT
+569 VRAAGLMLT

-632 REQRLQKEIQADNLE
+632 REQRLQKEIQADSME
-647 LEKQGTE
+647 LEKQGAE

-683 INALQQIAPQYQA
+683 IHALQQIAPQYQA

-752 VSIRKKRLN
+752 VSIRKVVIEVGYDK
-761 DFIANNPELKH
+761 ELSIH
-772 FAGMSAENILR
+772 PFA
-783 QNTPGTFTPYGT
+783 YGLT
-795 SLQMPG
+795 
-801 TFQELHKLAVQLKEA
+801 EAVQ
-816 EGWVDEQTQNIAD
+816 
-829 VNKRIQTVN
+829 
-838 KKAHEMGATVET
+838 
-850 ITNKTVID
+850 
-858 EPVVNTSGDSG
+858 
-869 TAGTDTNHTNNTP
+869 
-882 SKADALK
+882 
-889 NNAERDLLMA
+889 
-899 EVDYKIGLTIYA
+899 
-911 EYQKKKY
+911 
-918 DIELKLATDL
+918 
-928 RDLHQK
+928 
-934 NSTEWLKA
+934 
-942 EKQRLEVEA
+942 
-951 DYKQEAHKQNL
+951 KQEK
-962 STLEAAKTKEEAA
+962 
-975 LKNQYIAGKISL
+975 AGC
-987 ENYEQQKT
+987 
-995 EITLKHLALR
+995 
-1005 IEAERKQGADKK
+1005 
-1017 LLQELEQQYDELQ
+1017 
-1030 NADKLQ
+1030 
-1036 RQNEFW
+1036 
-1042 QKVQQLQAEHLKKSA
+1042 
-1057 EEQQHTEESIANEAF
+1057 
-1072 KRGLLSEEEYQQA
+1072 
-1085 IQSIRDK
+1085 
-1092 YSKKQETGNTES
+1092 
-1104 ELGGTMDAMSTSL
+1104 GGDGHQ
-1117 VRTFEAFARLDERI
+1117 I
-1131 RSGKASWQDWAS
+1131 
-1143 VGVAALQTVSAVMS
+1143 
-1157 SVSQLYQA
+1157 
-1165 QQSAEEAKINA
+1165 I
-1176 KYEAEIERAGKNSKK
+1176 
-1191 QKKLEEKKQAELAKV
+1191 V
-1206 KSKYA
+1206 KWY
-1211 KKQMVMELAQAV
+1211 
-1223 AQTAVAA
+1223 
-1230 INAYASASK
+1230 
-1239 VNWLLGPIAAS
+1239 
-1250 MALAAGSIQI
+1250 
-1260 AAIKKQ
+1260 
-1266 HEAQDQG
+1266 HD
-1273 YYEGGFTG
+1273 
-1281 GNHFRREAG
+1281 
-1290 VVHEGEFVANHQAV
+1290 
-1304 RNPAILPVLNLIDQ
+1304 
-1318 AQRTNRVASLTAA
+1318 
-1331 DVSRAIT
+1331 DV
-1338 APSISAS
+1338 
-1345 AVTAADNKPTV
+1345 
-1356 TVVDT
+1356 
-1361 AQPRTAEALEK
+1361 
-1372 LTAQIDEGITAV
+1372 
-1384 VTIDGPNGFARQWKK
+1384 
-1399 YNKLVKL
+1399 

>member
-1 MLSCLLYNHECV
+1 
-13 LLLEHQPKS
+13 
-22 NTFFMNAQDIKT
+22 MNAHDIKT

-53 KLETARQKRA
+53 RLETARQKRA

-74 QTYTREIKILE
+74 QTYTREVKKLE
-85 RQAERMQSRAQT
+85 QQAERMQSRAQT

-107 ATPKELKKTIKEL
+107 ATPKELKKTIKEI
-120 NRELENGNVERGSE
+120 NKELESGSVERGSE
-134 QWKTLTRTLAKA
+134 QWKTLTRALTEAKT
-146 RAELDKI
+146 ELKKI
-153 NSEMKVA
+153 K
-160 KENEETGLAAFGK
+160 EETNAVKIGIDEWGNN
-173 KWVGITNIVNTVSQA
+173 WVGFSTIITYVNDA
-188 FESAL
+188 FSNAL
-193 DSMQGYV
+193 NAMQGYV

-284 KNIGKLAQLFGDSES
+284 KNIGKLAQLFGDSER

-402 NAALLEFASAAQKLG
+402 NSALLEFASAAQRLG

-451 NTQLQATEAFSQ
+451 NTQLQATEAFAQ

-516 ALMAVGTYAAKN
+516 ALMAVGTFAAQN
-528 IGAVSSLAFSI
+528 IGVVGMLTLSVLS
-539 ATYTA
+539 YTA
-544 VAKAGTIAETA
+544 SVKICTAIETA

-569 ARAAGLMLT
+569 ARATGLMLT

-632 REQRLQKEIQADNLE
+632 REQRLQKEIQADSLE
-647 LEKQGTE
+647 LEKQGAE

-683 INALQQIAPQYQA
+683 IHALQQIAPQYQA

-752 VSIRKKRLN
+752 VSIRKVVIEVGYDK
-761 DFIANNPELKH
+761 ELSIH
-772 FAGMSAENILR
+772 PFA
-783 QNTPGTFTPYGT
+783 YGLT
-795 SLQMPG
+795 
-801 TFQELHKLAVQLKEA
+801 EAVQ
-816 EGWVDEQTQNIAD
+816 
-829 VNKRIQTVN
+829 
-838 KKAHEMGATVET
+838 
-850 ITNKTVID
+850 
-858 EPVVNTSGDSG
+858 
-869 TAGTDTNHTNNTP
+869 
-882 SKADALK
+882 
-889 NNAERDLLMA
+889 
-899 EVDYKIGLTIYA
+899 
-911 EYQKKKY
+911 
-918 DIELKLATDL
+918 
-928 RDLHQK
+928 
-934 NSTEWLKA
+934 
-942 EKQRLEVEA
+942 
-951 DYKQEAHKQNL
+951 KQE
-962 STLEAAKTKEEAA
+962 KT
-975 LKNQYIAGKISL
+975 GC
-987 ENYEQQKT
+987 
-995 EITLKHLALR
+995 
-1005 IEAERKQGADKK
+1005 
-1017 LLQELEQQYDELQ
+1017 
-1030 NADKLQ
+1030 
-1036 RQNEFW
+1036 
-1042 QKVQQLQAEHLKKSA
+1042 
-1057 EEQQHTEESIANEAF
+1057 
-1072 KRGLLSEEEYQQA
+1072 
-1085 IQSIRDK
+1085 
-1092 YSKKQETGNTES
+1092 
-1104 ELGGTMDAMSTSL
+1104 GGDGHQ
-1117 VRTFEAFARLDERI
+1117 I
-1131 RSGKASWQDWAS
+1131 
-1143 VGVAALQTVSAVMS
+1143 
-1157 SVSQLYQA
+1157 
-1165 QQSAEEAKINA
+1165 I
-1176 KYEAEIERAGKNSKK
+1176 
-1191 QKKLEEKKQAELAKV
+1191 V
-1206 KSKYA
+1206 KWY
-1211 KKQMVMELAQAV
+1211 
-1223 AQTAVAA
+1223 
-1230 INAYASASK
+1230 
-1239 VNWLLGPIAAS
+1239 
-1250 MALAAGSIQI
+1250 
-1260 AAIKKQ
+1260 
-1266 HEAQDQG
+1266 HD
-1273 YYEGGFTG
+1273 
-1281 GNHFRREAG
+1281 
-1290 VVHEGEFVANHQAV
+1290 
-1304 RNPAILPVLNLIDQ
+1304 
-1318 AQRTNRVASLTAA
+1318 
-1331 DVSRAIT
+1331 DV
-1338 APSISAS
+1338 
-1345 AVTAADNKPTV
+1345 
-1356 TVVDT
+1356 
-1361 AQPRTAEALEK
+1361 
-1372 LTAQIDEGITAV
+1372 
-1384 VTIDGPNGFARQWKK
+1384 
-1399 YNKLVKL
+1399 

>member
-1 MLSCLLYNHECV
+1 
-13 LLLEHQPKS
+13 
-22 NTFFMNAQDIKT
+22 MNAQDIKT

-63 EAFERGDGKAL
+63 EAFERGDAKAL
-74 QTYTREIKILE
+74 QTYTREVKNLE
-85 RQAERMQSRAQT
+85 RQAKRMQSRAQT

-107 ATPKELKKTIKEL
+107 ATPKELKETIKEI
-120 NRELENGNVERGSE
+120 NKELESGNVERGSD
-134 QWKTLTRTLAKA
+134 QWKTLTRALTEARTELNKISEETKA
-146 RAELDKI
+146 AEIGLDKWG
-153 NSEMKVA
+153 N
-160 KENEETGLAAFGK
+160 
-173 KWVGITNIVNTVSQA
+173 KWVGFSTIITYAKDILSNALNT
-188 FESAL
+188 
-193 DSMQGYV
+193 MQGYV

-278 LGEDAV
+278 LGEGAV
-284 KNIGKLAQLFGDSES
+284 KNIGKLAQLFGDSER

-374 ELYTKPAQM
+374 ELYTKPAEM

-451 NTQLQATEAFSQ
+451 NTQLQATEAFAQ

-516 ALMAVGTYAAKN
+516 ALMAVGTFAAQNIGILSTLTISVFSYITAVKIYTVAETTKN
-528 IGAVSSLAFSI
+528 IAVSMFSR
-539 ATYTA
+539 A
-544 VAKAGTIAETA
+544 
-555 KNTAIALGTRIAAT
+555 AAT
-569 ARAAGLMLT
+569 VRVAGLMLT

-632 REQRLQKEIQADNLE
+632 REQRLQKEIQADSME
-647 LEKQGTE
+647 LEKQGAE

-752 VSIRKKRLN
+752 VSIRKVVIEVGYDK
-761 DFIANNPELKH
+761 ELSIH
-772 FAGMSAENILR
+772 PFA
-783 QNTPGTFTPYGT
+783 YGLT
-795 SLQMPG
+795 
-801 TFQELHKLAVQLKEA
+801 EAVQ
-816 EGWVDEQTQNIAD
+816 
-829 VNKRIQTVN
+829 
-838 KKAHEMGATVET
+838 
-850 ITNKTVID
+850 
-858 EPVVNTSGDSG
+858 
-869 TAGTDTNHTNNTP
+869 
-882 SKADALK
+882 
-889 NNAERDLLMA
+889 
-899 EVDYKIGLTIYA
+899 
-911 EYQKKKY
+911 
-918 DIELKLATDL
+918 
-928 RDLHQK
+928 
-934 NSTEWLKA
+934 
-942 EKQRLEVEA
+942 
-951 DYKQEAHKQNL
+951 KQE
-962 STLEAAKTKEEAA
+962 KT
-975 LKNQYIAGKISL
+975 GC
-987 ENYEQQKT
+987 
-995 EITLKHLALR
+995 
-1005 IEAERKQGADKK
+1005 
-1017 LLQELEQQYDELQ
+1017 
-1030 NADKLQ
+1030 
-1036 RQNEFW
+1036 
-1042 QKVQQLQAEHLKKSA
+1042 
-1057 EEQQHTEESIANEAF
+1057 
-1072 KRGLLSEEEYQQA
+1072 
-1085 IQSIRDK
+1085 
-1092 YSKKQETGNTES
+1092 
-1104 ELGGTMDAMSTSL
+1104 GGDGHQ
-1117 VRTFEAFARLDERI
+1117 I
-1131 RSGKASWQDWAS
+1131 
-1143 VGVAALQTVSAVMS
+1143 
-1157 SVSQLYQA
+1157 
-1165 QQSAEEAKINA
+1165 I
-1176 KYEAEIERAGKNSKK
+1176 
-1191 QKKLEEKKQAELAKV
+1191 V
-1206 KSKYA
+1206 KWY
-1211 KKQMVMELAQAV
+1211 
-1223 AQTAVAA
+1223 
-1230 INAYASASK
+1230 
-1239 VNWLLGPIAAS
+1239 
-1250 MALAAGSIQI
+1250 
-1260 AAIKKQ
+1260 
-1266 HEAQDQG
+1266 HD
-1273 YYEGGFTG
+1273 
-1281 GNHFRREAG
+1281 
-1290 VVHEGEFVANHQAV
+1290 
-1304 RNPAILPVLNLIDQ
+1304 
-1318 AQRTNRVASLTAA
+1318 
-1331 DVSRAIT
+1331 DV
-1338 APSISAS
+1338 
-1345 AVTAADNKPTV
+1345 
-1356 TVVDT
+1356 
-1361 AQPRTAEALEK
+1361 
-1372 LTAQIDEGITAV
+1372 
-1384 VTIDGPNGFARQWKK
+1384 
-1399 YNKLVKL
+1399 

>member
-1 MLSCLLYNHECV
+1 
-13 LLLEHQPKS
+13 
-22 NTFFMNAQDIKT
+22 MNAQDIKT

-63 EAFERGDGKAL
+63 EAFERGDAKAL
-74 QTYTREIKILE
+74 QTYTREVKNLE
-85 RQAERMQSRAQT
+85 RQAKRMQSRAQT

-107 ATPKELKKTIKEL
+107 ATPKELKETIKEI
-120 NRELENGNVERGSE
+120 NKELESGNVERGSD
-134 QWKTLTRTLAKA
+134 QWKTLTRALTEARTELNKISEETKA
-146 RAELDKI
+146 AEIGLDKWG
-153 NSEMKVA
+153 N
-160 KENEETGLAAFGK
+160 
-173 KWVGITNIVNTVSQA
+173 KWVGFSTIITYAKDILSNALNT
-188 FESAL
+188 
-193 DSMQGYV
+193 MQGYV

-374 ELYTKPAQM
+374 ELYTKPAEM

-451 NTQLQATEAFSQ
+451 STQLQATEAFSQ

-516 ALMAVGTYAAKN
+516 ALMAVGTFAAQNIESIGMLTLSVLSYTASIKICTAIETTKN
-528 IGAVSSLAFSI
+528 IAVSMFSR
-539 ATYTA
+539 A
-544 VAKAGTIAETA
+544 
-555 KNTAIALGTRIAAT
+555 AAT
-569 ARAAGLMLT
+569 VRAAGLMLT

-632 REQRLQKEIQADNLE
+632 REQRLQKEIQADSLE
-647 LEKQGTE
+647 LEKQGAE

-683 INALQQIAPQYQA
+683 IHALQQIAPQYQA

-752 VSIRKKRLN
+752 VSIRKVVIEVGYDK
-761 DFIANNPELKH
+761 ELSIH
-772 FAGMSAENILR
+772 PFA
-783 QNTPGTFTPYGT
+783 YGLT
-795 SLQMPG
+795 
-801 TFQELHKLAVQLKEA
+801 EAVQ
-816 EGWVDEQTQNIAD
+816 
-829 VNKRIQTVN
+829 
-838 KKAHEMGATVET
+838 
-850 ITNKTVID
+850 
-858 EPVVNTSGDSG
+858 
-869 TAGTDTNHTNNTP
+869 
-882 SKADALK
+882 
-889 NNAERDLLMA
+889 
-899 EVDYKIGLTIYA
+899 
-911 EYQKKKY
+911 
-918 DIELKLATDL
+918 
-928 RDLHQK
+928 
-934 NSTEWLKA
+934 
-942 EKQRLEVEA
+942 
-951 DYKQEAHKQNL
+951 KQE
-962 STLEAAKTKEEAA
+962 KT
-975 LKNQYIAGKISL
+975 GC
-987 ENYEQQKT
+987 
-995 EITLKHLALR
+995 
-1005 IEAERKQGADKK
+1005 
-1017 LLQELEQQYDELQ
+1017 
-1030 NADKLQ
+1030 
-1036 RQNEFW
+1036 
-1042 QKVQQLQAEHLKKSA
+1042 
-1057 EEQQHTEESIANEAF
+1057 
-1072 KRGLLSEEEYQQA
+1072 
-1085 IQSIRDK
+1085 
-1092 YSKKQETGNTES
+1092 
-1104 ELGGTMDAMSTSL
+1104 GGDGHQ
-1117 VRTFEAFARLDERI
+1117 I
-1131 RSGKASWQDWAS
+1131 
-1143 VGVAALQTVSAVMS
+1143 
-1157 SVSQLYQA
+1157 
-1165 QQSAEEAKINA
+1165 I
-1176 KYEAEIERAGKNSKK
+1176 
-1191 QKKLEEKKQAELAKV
+1191 V
-1206 KSKYA
+1206 KWY
-1211 KKQMVMELAQAV
+1211 
-1223 AQTAVAA
+1223 
-1230 INAYASASK
+1230 
-1239 VNWLLGPIAAS
+1239 
-1250 MALAAGSIQI
+1250 
-1260 AAIKKQ
+1260 
-1266 HEAQDQG
+1266 HD
-1273 YYEGGFTG
+1273 
-1281 GNHFRREAG
+1281 
-1290 VVHEGEFVANHQAV
+1290 
-1304 RNPAILPVLNLIDQ
+1304 
-1318 AQRTNRVASLTAA
+1318 
-1331 DVSRAIT
+1331 DV
-1338 APSISAS
+1338 
-1345 AVTAADNKPTV
+1345 
-1356 TVVDT
+1356 
-1361 AQPRTAEALEK
+1361 
-1372 LTAQIDEGITAV
+1372 
-1384 VTIDGPNGFARQWKK
+1384 
-1399 YNKLVKL
+1399 

>member
-1 MLSCLLYNHECV
+1 
-13 LLLEHQPKS
+13 
-22 NTFFMNAQDIKT
+22 MNAQDIKT

-63 EAFERGDGKAL
+63 EAFERGDAKAL
-74 QTYTREIKILE
+74 QTYTREVKNLE
-85 RQAERMQSRAQT
+85 RQAKRMQSRAQT

-107 ATPKELKKTIKEL
+107 ATPKELKETIKEI
-120 NRELENGNVERGSE
+120 NKELESGNVERGSD
-134 QWKTLTRTLAKA
+134 QWKTLTRALTEARTELNKISEETKA
-146 RAELDKI
+146 AEIGLDKWG
-153 NSEMKVA
+153 N
-160 KENEETGLAAFGK
+160 
-173 KWVGITNIVNTVSQA
+173 KWVGFSTIITYAKDILSNALNT
-188 FESAL
+188 
-193 DSMQGYV
+193 MQGYV

-374 ELYTKPAQM
+374 ELYTKPAEM

-516 ALMAVGTYAAKN
+516 ALMAVGTFAAQNIESIGMLTLSVLSYTASIKICTAIETTKN
-528 IGAVSSLAFSI
+528 IAVSMFSR
-539 ATYTA
+539 A
-544 VAKAGTIAETA
+544 
-555 KNTAIALGTRIAAT
+555 AAT
-569 ARAAGLMLT
+569 VRAAGLMLT

-632 REQRLQKEIQADNLE
+632 REQRLQKEIQADSLE
-647 LEKQGTE
+647 LEKQGAE

-683 INALQQIAPQYQA
+683 IHALQQIAPQYQA
-696 EINEEGRITRE
+696 EINEEGRITRG

-752 VSIRKKRLN
+752 VSIRKVVIEVGYDK
-761 DFIANNPELKH
+761 ELSIH
-772 FAGMSAENILR
+772 PFA
-783 QNTPGTFTPYGT
+783 YGLT
-795 SLQMPG
+795 
-801 TFQELHKLAVQLKEA
+801 EAVQ
-816 EGWVDEQTQNIAD
+816 
-829 VNKRIQTVN
+829 
-838 KKAHEMGATVET
+838 
-850 ITNKTVID
+850 
-858 EPVVNTSGDSG
+858 
-869 TAGTDTNHTNNTP
+869 
-882 SKADALK
+882 
-889 NNAERDLLMA
+889 
-899 EVDYKIGLTIYA
+899 
-911 EYQKKKY
+911 
-918 DIELKLATDL
+918 
-928 RDLHQK
+928 
-934 NSTEWLKA
+934 
-942 EKQRLEVEA
+942 
-951 DYKQEAHKQNL
+951 KQEK
-962 STLEAAKTKEEAA
+962 
-975 LKNQYIAGKISL
+975 AGCGGDGHQI
-987 ENYEQQKT
+987 
-995 EITLKHLALR
+995 I
-1005 IEAERKQGADKK
+1005 
-1017 LLQELEQQYDELQ
+1017 
-1030 NADKLQ
+1030 
-1036 RQNEFW
+1036 
-1042 QKVQQLQAEHLKKSA
+1042 V
-1057 EEQQHTEESIANEAF
+1057 
-1072 KRGLLSEEEYQQA
+1072 KRYH
-1085 IQSIRDK
+1085 D
-1092 YSKKQETGNTES
+1092 
-1104 ELGGTMDAMSTSL
+1104 
-1117 VRTFEAFARLDERI
+1117 
-1131 RSGKASWQDWAS
+1131 
-1143 VGVAALQTVSAVMS
+1143 
-1157 SVSQLYQA
+1157 
-1165 QQSAEEAKINA
+1165 
-1176 KYEAEIERAGKNSKK
+1176 
-1191 QKKLEEKKQAELAKV
+1191 
-1206 KSKYA
+1206 
-1211 KKQMVMELAQAV
+1211 
-1223 AQTAVAA
+1223 
-1230 INAYASASK
+1230 
-1239 VNWLLGPIAAS
+1239 
-1250 MALAAGSIQI
+1250 
-1260 AAIKKQ
+1260 
-1266 HEAQDQG
+1266 
-1273 YYEGGFTG
+1273 
-1281 GNHFRREAG
+1281 
-1290 VVHEGEFVANHQAV
+1290 
-1304 RNPAILPVLNLIDQ
+1304 
-1318 AQRTNRVASLTAA
+1318 
-1331 DVSRAIT
+1331 DV
-1338 APSISAS
+1338 
-1345 AVTAADNKPTV
+1345 
-1356 TVVDT
+1356 
-1361 AQPRTAEALEK
+1361 
-1372 LTAQIDEGITAV
+1372 
-1384 VTIDGPNGFARQWKK
+1384 
-1399 YNKLVKL
+1399 